1 MRFIN
6 QVRAGSALS
15 VLAAGVLLLVPAP
28 SYGEPAAAQWTIS
41 AVSAPTNFSPTAAP
55 GEDSYR
61 LLITNTGSAAAGCT
75 QAHREAELEAHAQ
88 PVLCAAGSPV
98 ASPITITDILPL
110 GVSLDP
116 KGASG
121 ENTLIGGETYGTS
134 RDAHET
140 GSGSFSCVLATCT
153 YGAVVIPDQTLEVTL
168 PVDVSAG
175 AEGLSPLAST
185 VRVSGGGAPSVSLST
200 STVVSATQK
209 ASFGISPGGA
219 SSALSTVQAGAHPD
233 LTSSYS
239 FNTVNAGGSL
249 AAYEKD
255 LTYRLPPGFA
265 ADFAGTP
272 ACSDAQFIL
281 EECPVDTQVGFTTVY
296 ADVNSSS
303 TVGVYGHFLQPVYN
317 IVPETGTLATI
328 GFSVGDNFFIQGQIT
343 LRPGDYGADVTFHN
357 INDKTVTIIGGSLT
371 VWGVPA
377 DPVHDPLRLAALNH
391 EYGILEHAIEE
402 FGAGDEGVAPTPYFT
417 NPTSCTG
424 PLSSEFQID
433 SWEEPGRYAA
443 AQTPDGS
450 MFGCDSLPF
459 EPQIETQ
466 PSASSAE
473 TSTGLNVNLESQQH
487 YENAYGVVSSHYDD
501 VKVVLPEGMTLN
513 PSAGAGLQACTEA
526 EFAYEGETLNPE
538 PGKGCPREAKLGTI
552 HARSPAISEEV
563 EGSLY
568 LAKPYEN
575 KFGSLVAVYVVARI
589 PNRGV
594 IVTVAGR
601 VELNP
606 ETGQIT
612 TVFEENPQLPI
623 EDLVFAFHQGATSP
637 LVTPPTCGIYTAQAV
652 LNPWSE
658 PLREYPL
665 TSQFEITSGV
675 NSGPCPSG
683 GTPPFAPKV
692 VSGTQDNDA
701 GAYSPFYLR
710 ILREDGEQELTRF
723 STVFPPGITGKLAG
737 IPLCPQA
744 DIEAA
749 RHVTGQEELEHPSCP
764 AASEIGH
771 TIVSAG
777 VGTVLAQAPGKVYL
791 AGAYHGAG
799 LSVVSITAA
808 KVGPFDLGTVVIQFT
823 LRINQTTAQVE
834 VDGETSDPIPHII
847 DGIVVHVRE
856 IRAYINREQFIIN
869 PTNCN
874 PLGVSDTITGAGA
887 NYAIPADQVPVTVSS
902 PFQAADCSSLAF
914 KPVFKAQ
921 TSAHTSRIDGASLH
935 VTLNLP
941 EEAGPGKE
949 ANVARVKVSL
959 PKQLPSPLKTLQ
971 KACTEKIF
979 GENPGNCPVSSKVGE
994 VKVLTPILANPL
1006 TGPAYFVSHG
1016 GAKYP
1021 ELIMVLSGENGIQVD
1036 VHGETFIS
1044 KQGITSA
1051 TFSTVPDVPFS
1062 QFELTF
1068 PEREYP
1074 ALTANGNLCKG
1085 SLIMPTEMVGQ
1096 NGLAIK
1102 QNTKISVTGCP
1113 KTKHARHKKKRA
1125 KRAKKRKR

>member
-1 MRFIN
+1 MRIVN
-6 QVRAGSALS
+6 PVRAAGALGM
-15 VLAAGVLLLVPAP
+15 VAAGALLLAASP
-28 SYGEPAAAQWTIS
+28 SYAAESRAPQWTIS
-41 AVSAPTNFSPTAAP
+41 SVSVPTNFNPAAKP
-55 GEDSYR
+55 GEDRYKV
-61 LLITNTGSAAAGCT
+61 LVTNSGSASSAG
-75 QAHREAELEAHAQ
+75 
-88 PVLCAAGSPV
+88 PV
-98 ASPITITDILPL
+98 TITDVLPTGL
-110 GVSLDP
+110 TLDP
-116 KGASG
+116 EGASG
-121 ENTLIGGETYGTS
+121 VNTIADGFVTLDGHELPGE
-134 RDAHET
+134 H
-140 GSGSFSCVLATCT
+140 FSCVLSTCT
-153 YGAVVIPDQTLEVTL
+153 YTGVVIPDQTLEL
-168 PVDVSAG
+168 EFPVDISAEALGVS
-175 AEGLSPLAST
+175 PVT
-185 VRVSGGGAPSVSLST
+185 NVVRVSGGGGSSASLSEPTTISEHPAAFEMPPGAATT
-200 STVVSATQK
+200 SL
-209 ASFGISPGGA
+209 
-219 SSALSTVQAGAHPD
+219 SSVQAGGHPD
-233 LTSSYS
+233 ITNTFGFSSV
-239 FNTVNAGGSL
+239 NTADSL
-249 AAYEKD
+249 AGEPKT

-265 ADFAGTP
+265 SDFAGTP
-272 ACSDAQFIL
+272 ACTNAEFVS
-281 EECPVDTQVGFTTVY
+281 EECPVDSQVGVTTVETQTFEK
-296 ADVNSSS
+296 SS
-303 TVGVYGHFLQPVYN
+303 TGSYHTYLAAVYN
-317 IVPETGTLATI
+317 LVPETGVLATI
-328 GFSVGDNFFIQGQIT
+328 GFDVIGNFFIEGQIT
-343 LRPGDYGADVTFHN
+343 LRPSDYGANVTFHN
-357 INDKTVTIIGGSLT
+357 IDDALVSIVGGSLT

-377 DPVHDPLRLAALNH
+377 DPVHDPLRWHNGFDKSGLLLLG
-391 EYGILEHAIEE
+391 Y
-402 FGAGDEGVAPTPYFT
+402 FGVSDEGAAVTPYFT
-417 NPTSCTG
+417 NPTTCGG
-424 PLSSEFQID
+424 PLHSEFQVD
-433 SWEEPGRYAA
+433 SWEEPARTAT
-443 AQTPDGS
+443 AQTTPYGPLG
-450 MFGCDSLPF
+450 GCDSLAF

-473 TSTGLNVNLESQQH
+473 TPTGLNVNLETPQH
-487 YENAYGVVSSHYDD
+487 YENAYGAVSSPYDD

-526 EFAYEGETLNPE
+526 ELAYEGETLEPE
-538 PGKGCPREAKLGTI
+538 AGKGCPRESKLGTI
-552 HARSPAISEEV
+552 HSRSPAISEEV
-563 EGSLY
+563 VGSLY

-575 KFGSLVAVYVVARI
+575 KFDSLVAVYVVARI

-594 IVTVAGR
+594 IVTAAGR

-612 TVFEENPQLPI
+612 TVFEESPQLPI
-623 EDLVFAFHQGATSP
+623 SDLVFTFHQGATSP
-637 LVTPPTCGIYTAQAV
+637 LVTPPTCGLFTAQAA
-652 LNPWSE
+652 LNPWSV
-658 PLREYPL
+658 PLQEHLL

-675 NSGPCPSG
+675 NSGACPSG
-683 GTPPFAPKV
+683 GVPPFAPKV
-692 VSGTQDNDA
+692 VSGTDDNDA

-710 ILREDGEQELTRF
+710 IIREDGEQELTRF

-744 DIEAA
+744 DVEAA
-749 RHVTGQEELEHPSCP
+749 RHVTGAEELEHPSCP

-777 VGTVLAQAPGKVYL
+777 VGTVLAQTPGRVYL

-856 IRAYINREQFIIN
+856 IRAYIDREKFMIN
-869 PTNCN
+869 PTNCD

-902 PFQAADCSSLAF
+902 PFQTADCSSLGF
-914 KPVFKAQ
+914 KPVFKAS
-921 TSAHTSRIDGASLH
+921 TSAYTSRIDGASLH
-935 VTLNLP
+935 VTLALP
-941 EEAGPGKE
+941 EEGGPGKE

-971 KACTEKIF
+971 KACTEKVF
-979 GENPGNCPVSSKVGE
+979 AENPSNCPVSSQVGT
-994 VKVLTPILANPL
+994 VKVNTPILANPL

-1062 QFELTF
+1062 LFELTF

-1096 NGLAIK
+1096 NGMVLD
-1102 QNTKISVTGCP
+1102 QSTKISVTGCP
-1113 KTKHARHKKKRA
+1113 KVKKASR
-1125 KRAKKRKR
+1125 KKRKRGKKKGGKHGAHGKQKR

>member
-1 MRFIN
+1 MRILN
-6 QVRAGSALS
+6 LVRVNPVRAAGALS
-15 VLAAGVLLLVPAP
+15 VIATGALLLAP
-28 SYGEPAAAQWTIS
+28 SPACAVEPSVAQWTIS
-41 AVSAPTNFSPTAAP
+41 SVSVPTNFNPAAKP
-55 GEDSYR
+55 GEDRYKV
-61 LLITNTGSAAAGCT
+61 LVTNSGGASSEGPVTIAD
-75 QAHREAELEAHAQ
+75 ELPEG
-88 PVLCAAGSPV
+88 L
-98 ASPITITDILPL
+98 
-110 GVSLDP
+110 SLDP

-121 ENTLIGGETYGTS
+121 VNTLADLQPDLDQNEKPGE
-134 RDAHET
+134 H
-140 GSGSFSCVLATCT
+140 FSCVLSTCT
-153 YGAVVIPDQTLEVTL
+153 YTGVVIPDQTLEL
-168 PVDVSAG
+168 SFPVDVSSVAQ
-175 AEGLSPLAST
+175 ALSPLT
-185 VRVSGGGAPSVSLST
+185 NVVRVSGGGASSASLSEPT
-200 STVVSATQK
+200 TISEDPAG
-209 ASFGISPGGA
+209 FGIPPGAATTGL
-219 SSALSTVQAGAHPD
+219 SSVQAGGHPD
-233 LTSSYS
+233 ITNTFGFSSV
-239 FNTVNAGGSL
+239 TAADSL
-249 AAYEKD
+249 AGEPKD

-272 ACSDAQFIL
+272 ACSNDQFIAQ
-281 EECPVDTQVGFTTVY
+281 ECPVSSQVGVTAVDLQAF
-296 ADVNSSS
+296 S
-303 TVGVYGHFLQPVYN
+303 TNGGSYTSVIEPVYN
-317 IVPETGTLATI
+317 LAPEAGTLATI
-328 GFSVGDNFFIQGQIT
+328 AFNVSGNFFIEGQIT
-343 LRPGDYGADVTFHN
+343 LRPGDYGANVTFHN
-357 INDKTVTIIGGSLT
+357 IDDALVSIVGGSLT

-377 DPVHDPLRLAALNH
+377 DPIHDPLR
-391 EYGILEHAIEE
+391 YD
-402 FGAGDEGVAPTPYFT
+402 FGDKVLQHYEPGFFGVSDKGVAPTPYFT
-417 NPTSCTG
+417 SPTTCGG
-424 PLSSEFQID
+424 PLRSEFQVD
-433 SWEEPGRYAA
+433 SWEEPARIAT
-443 AQTPDGS
+443 AQTTPYGPLT
-450 MFGCDSLPF
+450 GCDSLAF

-473 TSTGLNVNLESQQH
+473 TPTGLNVNLESPQH
-487 YENAYGVVSSHYDD
+487 YENAYSPVASHYDD

-526 EFAYEGETLNPE
+526 EFAYEAETLELE
-538 PGKGCPREAKLGTI
+538 PGRGCPRESKLGTI

-575 KFGSLVAVYVVARI
+575 KFDSLVAVYVVARI

-594 IVTVAGR
+594 IVTAAGR
-601 VELNP
+601 VELNK

-623 EDLVFAFHQGATSP
+623 SDLVFTFHQGATSP
-637 LVTPPTCGIYTAQAV
+637 LVTPPTCGLFTSQAA
-652 LNPWSE
+652 LNPWSV
-658 PLREYPL
+658 PLREYQL

-692 VSGTQDNDA
+692 VSGTDDNDA

-710 ILREDGEQELTRF
+710 IIREDGEQELTRF

-744 DIEAA
+744 DIEAS
-749 RHVTGQEELEHPSCP
+749 RHVTGAEELEHPSCP

-777 VGTVLAQAPGKVYL
+777 VGTVLAQATGKVYL

-869 PTNCN
+869 PTSCD

-887 NYAIPADQVPVTVSS
+887 DYAIPADQVPVTVSS
-902 PFQAADCSSLAF
+902 PFQTADCSSLAF
-914 KPVFKAQ
+914 KPVFKAA

-935 VTLNLP
+935 VTLALP

-971 KACTEKIF
+971 KACTEKVF
-979 GENPGNCPVSSKVGE
+979 GENPSNCPVSSQVGS
-994 VKVLTPILANPL
+994 VKVTTPILANPL

-1036 VHGETFIS
+1036 VHGETYIS

-1062 QFELTF
+1062 LFELTF

-1096 NGLAIK
+1096 NGMVLD
-1102 QNTKISVTGCP
+1102 QSTKISVSGCP
-1113 KTKHARHKKKRA
+1113 KVKKTEHKKKHSKKKGGKHTA
-1125 KRAKKRKR
+1125 HGKKKR

>member
-1 MRFIN
+1 MRILN
-6 QVRAGSALS
+6 PVRGAG
-15 VLAAGVLLLVPAP
+15 VLGAIAAGVLLLAP
-28 SYGEPAAAQWTIS
+28 SPAYAAESPAAQWTIS
-41 AVSAPTNFSPTAAP
+41 SVSVPTNFNPAARP
-55 GEDSYR
+55 GEDHYKV
-61 LLITNTGSAAAGCT
+61 LVTNSGSASSEG
-75 QAHREAELEAHAQ
+75 
-88 PVLCAAGSPV
+88 PV
-98 ASPITITDILPL
+98 TITDELPEGL
-110 GVSLDP
+110 TLDP
-116 KGASG
+116 QGASG
-121 ENTLIGGETYGTS
+121 VNWLAEQPFGCALST
-134 RDAHET
+134 
-140 GSGSFSCVLATCT
+140 CVYT
-153 YGAVVIPDQTLEVTL
+153 AVMVPDQTLEL
-168 PVDVSAG
+168 SFPVDISAE
-175 AEGLSPLAST
+175 AKRLSPLT
-185 VRVSGGGAPSVSLST
+185 NVVRVSGGGANSASLSVPT
-200 STVVSATQK
+200 TISEQPAG
-209 ASFGISPGGA
+209 FGIPPGA
-219 SSALSTVQAGAHPD
+219 ATTALSSVQAGGHPD
-233 LTSSYS
+233 ITNTFGFSS
-239 FNTVNAGGSL
+239 VNVVGSL
-249 AAYEKD
+249 AGQPKD
-255 LTYRLPPGFA
+255 LRYSLPPGFSS
-265 ADFAGTP
+265 DFAGTP
-272 ACSDAQFIL
+272 TCTNAQFI
-281 EECPVDTQVGFTTVY
+281 EQECPIGSQVGVTTVDTQSFET
-296 ADVNSSS
+296 SSKGLYKS
-303 TVGVYGHFLQPVYN
+303 FIVPVYN
-317 IVPETGTLATI
+317 LAPEAGTLATI
-328 GFSVGDNFFIQGQIT
+328 AFNIAGNAFVEGQIT
-343 LRPGDYGADVTFHN
+343 LRPGDYGANVTFHN
-357 INDKTVTIIGGSLT
+357 IPGGIVSIVGGSLT

-377 DPVHDPLRLAALNH
+377 DPVHDPLRWHVGGAETKGLG
-391 EYGILEHAIEE
+391 Y
-402 FGAGDEGVAPTPYFT
+402 FGVPDEGVAPTPYFT
-417 NPTSCTG
+417 NPTMCGG
-424 PLSSEFQID
+424 PLSSEFQVD
-433 SWEEPGRYAA
+433 SWEEPGRTAT
-443 AQTPDGS
+443 AQTADGS
-450 MFGCDSLPF
+450 MFGCDSLAF

-473 TSTGLNVNLESQQH
+473 TPTGLNVNLESPQH
-487 YENAYGVVSSHYDD
+487 YENAYGDVSSHYKN
-501 VKVVLPEGMTLN
+501 VKVILPEGMTLN
-513 PSAGAGLQACTEA
+513 PSAGAGLAACTEA

-538 PGKGCPREAKLGTI
+538 PGKGCPRESKLGTI
-552 HARSPAISEEV
+552 HAHSPAISEEV
-563 EGSLY
+563 AGSLY

-575 KFGSLVAVYVVARI
+575 KFDSLVAVYVVARI
-589 PNRGV
+589 PARGV
-594 IVTVAGR
+594 IVTAAGR
-601 VELNP
+601 VKLNP

-612 TVFEENPQLPI
+612 TVFEESPQLPI
-623 EDLVFAFHQGATSP
+623 SDLVFTFHQGATSP
-637 LVTPPTCGIYTAQAV
+637 LVTPPTCGLFTAQAA
-652 LNPWSE
+652 LNPWSV
-658 PLREYPL
+658 PLQEHLL

-692 VSGTQDNDA
+692 VSGSQDNDA

-710 ILREDGEQELTRF
+710 ILREDGEQEITRF

-856 IRAYINREQFIIN
+856 IRAYIAREKFIIN
-869 PTNCN
+869 PTNCD
-874 PLGVSDTITGAGA
+874 PLSISDTITGAGA
-887 NYAIPADQVPVTVSS
+887 DYAIPADQVPVTVSS
-902 PFQAADCSSLAF
+902 PFQAADCSSLGF
-914 KPVFKAQ
+914 KPVFKAS

-935 VTLNLP
+935 VTLALP
-941 EEAGPGKE
+941 EEQGPGKE

-971 KACTEKIF
+971 KACTEKVF
-979 GENPGNCPVSSKVGE
+979 GENPSNCPVSSRVGE
-994 VKVLTPILANPL
+994 VKVSTPILANPL

-1062 QFELTF
+1062 EFELTF

-1096 NGLAIK
+1096 NGLVLH
-1102 QNTKISVTGCP
+1102 QSTKISVTGCP
-1113 KTKHARHKKKRA
+1113 KAKKTSHKKKRRG
-1125 KRAKKRKR
+1125 KHRAHGKKKR

>member
-1 MRFIN
+1 MRIVEL
-6 QVRAGSALS
+6 VRGVGVRCAAATAGALC
-15 VLAAGVLLLVPAP
+15 VAGVLLLPVAAFAESP
-28 SYGEPAAAQWTIS
+28 AAQWTIS
-41 AVSAPTNFSPTAAP
+41 SVSVPTNLSPAATP
-55 GEDSYR
+55 GEDYYKV
-61 LLITNTGSAAAGCT
+61 LVTNSGGASSQG
-75 QAHREAELEAHAQ
+75 
-88 PVLCAAGSPV
+88 PV
-98 ASPITITDILPL
+98 TISDVLPQGL
-110 GVSLDP
+110 ALDA

-121 ENTLIGGETYGTS
+121 VNTLAGATGENGI
-134 RDAHET
+134 DQQEKPGEH
-140 GSGSFSCVLATCT
+140 FSCALSTCVYT
-153 YGAVVIPDQTLEVTL
+153 GVVIPDQTLELTF
-168 PVDVSAG
+168 PVDLSAE
-175 AEGLSPLAST
+175 AAGLPPLT
-185 VRVSGGGAPSVSLST
+185 NVVRVSGGGADSASLSEPT
-200 STVVSATQK
+200 TVSEDPAGFEIPSGAATT
-209 ASFGISPGGA
+209 G
-219 SSALSTVQAGAHPD
+219 LSTAQAGAHPD
-233 LTSSYS
+233 ITNTFGFSSA
-239 FNTVNAGGSL
+239 NAGGSL
-249 AAYEKD
+249 AGEPKN
-255 LTYRLPPGFA
+255 LTYSLPPGFA

-272 ACSDAQFIL
+272 TCSDDQFITGK
-281 EECPVDTQVGFTTVY
+281 CPLDSQVGITTIDTQTFEK
-296 ADVNSSS
+296 SSLGAYKS
-303 TVGVYGHFLQPVYN
+303 FIAPVYN
-317 IVPETGTLATI
+317 IAPEAGTLATI
-328 GFSVGDNFFIQGQIT
+328 GFDIAQDFFLEGQIT
-343 LRPGDYGADVTFHN
+343 LRPSDYGANVTFHN
-357 INDKTVTIIGGSLT
+357 IDDAIVSIVGGSLT

-377 DPVHDPLRLAALNH
+377 APIHDALRWH
-391 EYGILEHAIEE
+391 PGPPGLEVLGG
-402 FGAGDEGVAPTPYFT
+402 FGTPDEGVAATPYFT
-417 NPTSCTG
+417 NPTTCG
-424 PLSSEFQID
+424 GVLHSEFQVD
-433 SWEEPGRYAA
+433 SWEEPGRIAA
-443 AQTPDGS
+443 VQTTPYGPLG
-450 MFGCDSLPF
+450 GCDTLAF
-459 EPQIETQ
+459 EPLIETQ

-473 TSTGLNVNLESQQH
+473 TPTGLNVNLETPQH
-487 YENAYGVVSSHYDD
+487 YENAYGDVSSHYDK

-526 EFAYEGETLNPE
+526 EFAYEGETLEPE
-538 PGKGCPREAKLGTI
+538 PGKGCPRESKLGTI
-552 HARSPAISEEV
+552 HARSPAIAEEV
-563 EGSLY
+563 TGALY

-594 IVTVAGR
+594 IVTAAGR

-606 ETGQIT
+606 VTGQIT
-612 TVFEENPQLPI
+612 TVFEESPQLPI
-623 EDLVFAFHQGATSP
+623 SDLVFTFHQGATSP
-637 LVTPPTCGIYTAQAV
+637 LVTPPTCGTYTSQAA
-652 LNPWSE
+652 LNPWSV
-658 PLREYPL
+658 PLREYSL
-665 TSQFEITSGV
+665 TSRFEITSGV
-675 NSGPCPSG
+675 DSGACPSG
-683 GTPPFAPKV
+683 GTPPFEPKV
-692 VSGTQDNDA
+692 VSGTDDNDA
-701 GAYSPFYLR
+701 GSYSPFYLR
-710 ILREDGEQELTRF
+710 IIREDGEQELTRF

-744 DIEAA
+744 DIEAS

-777 VGTVLAQAPGKVYL
+777 VGTVLAQATGKVYL

-856 IRAYINREQFIIN
+856 IRAYIDREQFIIN
-869 PTNCN
+869 PTNCD
-874 PLGVSDTITGAGA
+874 PLGVTDTITGAGA

-902 PFQAADCSSLAF
+902 PFQTADCSSLGF
-914 KPVFKAQ
+914 KPVFKAS

-935 VTLNLP
+935 VTLALP
-941 EEAGPGKE
+941 EEEGPGKE

-971 KACTEKIF
+971 KACTEKVF

-1096 NGLAIK
+1096 NGLVLD
-1102 QNTKISVTGCP
+1102 QSTKISVTGCP
-1113 KTKHARHKKKRA
+1113 KVKKATHKKKKKGGHRHGKRRRA
-1125 KRAKKRKR
+1125 TKKRG

>member
-1 MRFIN
+1 MRIVN
-6 QVRAGSALS
+6 PVRVAGALGM
-15 VLAAGVLLLVPAP
+15 VAAGALLLAASPSFAAESRVP
-28 SYGEPAAAQWTIS
+28 QWT
-41 AVSAPTNFSPTAAP
+41 VSSVSVPTNFNPAARP
-55 GEDSYR
+55 GEDRYKV
-61 LLITNTGSAAAGCT
+61 LVTNSGSASSAG
-75 QAHREAELEAHAQ
+75 
-88 PVLCAAGSPV
+88 PV
-98 ASPITITDILPL
+98 TITDELPD
-110 GVSLDP
+110 GVTLDP
-116 KGASG
+116 AGASG
-121 ENTLIGGETYGTS
+121 VNTLAGGFDTI
-134 RDAHET
+134 D
-140 GSGSFSCVLATCT
+140 GSEKPGEHFSCVLATCT
-153 YGAVVIPDQTLEVTL
+153 YTGVVIPDQTLEL
-168 PVDVSAG
+168 EFPVDISPE
-175 AEGLSPLAST
+175 AEGLSLLT
-185 VRVSGGGAPSVSLST
+185 NVVRVSGGGASSASLSEPTTISEDPAAFEMPPGAATT
-200 STVVSATQK
+200 SL
-209 ASFGISPGGA
+209 
-219 SSALSTVQAGAHPD
+219 SSVQAGGHPD
-233 LTSSYS
+233 ITNTFGFSS
-239 FNTVNAGGSL
+239 VNAADSL
-249 AAYEKD
+249 AGEPKT

-265 ADFAGTP
+265 SDFAGTP
-272 ACSDAQFIL
+272 ACTNAEFVG
-281 EECPVDTQVGFTTVY
+281 EECPVDSQVGVTTVETQTFET
-296 ADVNSSS
+296 SSS
-303 TVGVYGHFLQPVYN
+303 GSYKSFISPVYN
-317 IVPETGTLATI
+317 LVPETGVLATI
-328 GFSVGDNFFIQGQIT
+328 GFEAAGNFFIEGQIT
-343 LRPGDYGADVTFHN
+343 LRPSDYGANVTFHN
-357 INDKTVTIIGGSLT
+357 IDDALVSIVGGSLT

-377 DPVHDPLRLAALNH
+377 DPDHDPLRWHNG
-391 EYGILEHAIEE
+391 YDKSGIGELGH
-402 FGAGDEGVAPTPYFT
+402 FGVSDEGTAVTPYFT
-417 NPTSCTG
+417 NPTTCGG
-424 PLSSEFQID
+424 PLRSEFQVD
-433 SWEEPGRYAA
+433 SWEEPARIATV
-443 AQTPDGS
+443 QTTPYGPLG
-450 MFGCDSLPF
+450 GCDSLAF

-473 TSTGLNVNLESQQH
+473 TPTGLNVNLETPQH
-487 YENAYGVVSSHYDD
+487 YENAYGDTSSSYDD

-526 EFAYEGETLNPE
+526 EFAYEGETLEPE
-538 PGKGCPREAKLGTI
+538 AGRGCPRESKLGTI
-552 HARSPAISEEV
+552 HSRSPAISEEV
-563 EGSLY
+563 SGSLY

-575 KFGSLVAVYVVARI
+575 KFDSLVAVYVVARI

-594 IVTVAGR
+594 IVTAAGR

-612 TVFEENPQLPI
+612 TVFEESPQLPI
-623 EDLVFAFHQGATSP
+623 SDLVFTFHQGATSP
-637 LVTPPTCGIYTAQAV
+637 LVTPPTCGLYTAQAV
-652 LNPWSE
+652 LNPWSV
-658 PLREYPL
+658 PLQEHL
-665 TSQFEITSGV
+665 LASQFEITSGV

-710 ILREDGEQELTRF
+710 IIREDGEQELTRF

-744 DIEAA
+744 DVEAA
-749 RHVTGQEELEHPSCP
+749 RRVMGAEELEHPSCP

-856 IRAYINREQFIIN
+856 IRAYIDREKFMIN
-869 PTNCN
+869 PTNCD
-874 PLGVSDTITGAGA
+874 PLGVTDTITGAGA

-902 PFQAADCSSLAF
+902 PFQTADCSSLGF
-914 KPVFKAQ
+914 KPMFKAS

-935 VTLNLP
+935 VTLALP
-941 EEAGPGKE
+941 EEGGPGKE

-971 KACTEKIF
+971 KACTEKVF
-979 GENPGNCPVSSKVGE
+979 GEDPSNCPVSSKVGE

-1062 QFELTF
+1062 LFELTF

-1085 SLIMPTEMVGQ
+1085 SLVMPTEMVGQ
-1096 NGLAIK
+1096 NGMVLD
-1102 QNTKISVTGCP
+1102 QSTKISVTGCP
-1113 KTKHARHKKKRA
+1113 KAKKANHKKKHA
-1125 KRAKKRKR
+1125 KKTKKRKKHKGKKG

>member
-1 MRFIN
+1 MRVIDL
-6 QVRAGSALS
+6 VRGAS
-15 VLAAGVLLLVPAP
+15 VLSAAAAVLLLAPAP
-28 SYGEPAAAQWTIS
+28 VYAVESAAPKWTIS
-41 AVSAPTNFSPTAAP
+41 SVSVPTNFDPAAKP
-55 GEDSYR
+55 GEDRYR
-61 LLITNTGSAAAGCT
+61 VLVTNSGGASSEG
-75 QAHREAELEAHAQ
+75 
-88 PVLCAAGSPV
+88 PV
-98 ASPITITDILPL
+98 TITDELPADL
-110 GVSLDP
+110 TLDLRGAFGV
-116 KGASG
+116 
-121 ENTLIGGETYGTS
+121 NTLAGQPTLDEHELPG
-134 RDAHET
+134 AH
-140 GSGSFSCVLATCT
+140 FSCVLSTCT
-153 YGAVVIPDQTLEVTL
+153 YTGVVIPDQTLEVTF
-168 PVDVSAG
+168 PVDIAAE
-175 AEGLSPLAST
+175 AEGVSPLRNV
-185 VRVSGGGAPSVSLST
+185 VRVSGGGAGSASLVEPTTVSEDPAGFEIPPG
-200 STVVSATQK
+200 ATTT
-209 ASFGISPGGA
+209 
-219 SSALSTVQAGAHPD
+219 ALSSVQAGGHPD
-233 LTSSYS
+233 ITNTYGFS
-239 FNTVNAGGSL
+239 TVNAASSL
-249 AAYEKD
+249 AGEPKE

-272 ACSDAQFIL
+272 ACSNEQFIKG
-281 EECPVDTQVGFTTVY
+281 ECPIDSQVGVTTVNT
-296 ADVNSSS
+296 VIFESSS
-303 TVGVYGHFLQPVYN
+303 VGNYHSYIEPVYN
-317 IVPETGTLATI
+317 LSPEAGTLGTI
-328 GFSVGDNFFIQGQIT
+328 AFNVIGNAFIQGQIT
-343 LRPGDYGADVTFHN
+343 LRPDDYGANVTFHN
-357 INDKTVTIIGGSLT
+357 INGATVSILGGSLT
-371 VWGVPA
+371 VWGVPS
-377 DPVHDPLRLAALNH
+377 DPVHDPLRWRPGGPEARFLGRFDVSA
-391 EYGILEHAIEE
+391 
-402 FGAGDEGVAPTPYFT
+402 EGVAPTPYFT
-417 NPTSCTG
+417 NPTTCSG
-424 PLSSEFQID
+424 EVLRSEYRVD
-433 SWEEPGRYAA
+433 SWEEPARIAT
-443 AQTPDGS
+443 AQTTDGS
-450 MFGCDSLPF
+450 MFGCDGLAF

-473 TSTGLNVNLESQQH
+473 TPTGLNVNLETPQH
-487 YENAYGVVSSHYDD
+487 YENAYGDVSSHYDD
-501 VKVVLPEGMTLN
+501 VKVVLPAGMTLN

-526 EFAYEGETLNPE
+526 EFAYEGETLEPE
-538 PGKGCPREAKLGTI
+538 AGRGCPRESKLGTI

-575 KFGSLVAVYVVARI
+575 RFDSLVAVYVVARI

-594 IVTVAGR
+594 IVTAAGR

-606 ETGQIT
+606 VTGQIT

-623 EDLVFAFHQGATSP
+623 SDLVFTFHQGATSP
-637 LVTPPTCGIYTAQAV
+637 LVTPPTCGLYAAQAV
-652 LNPWSE
+652 LSPWSV
-658 PLREYPL
+658 PLREYAL
-665 TSQFEITSGV
+665 TSQFEIASGV
-675 NSGPCPSG
+675 DSGPCPLG
-683 GTPPFAPKV
+683 GMPPFAPKV
-692 VSGTQDNDA
+692 VSGSDDNDA

-737 IPLCPQA
+737 VPLCPQA
-744 DIEAA
+744 DIEAS

-777 VGTVLAQAPGKVYL
+777 VGTVLAQATGKVYL

-856 IRAYINREQFIIN
+856 IRAYIDREKFIIN
-869 PTNCN
+869 PTNCDS
-874 PLGVSDTITGAGA
+874 LGVSDTITGAGA
-887 NYAIPADQVPVTVSS
+887 DYAIPADQVPVTVSS
-902 PFQAADCSSLAF
+902 PFQTADCSSLEF
-914 KPVFKAQ
+914 KPVFKAE

-935 VTLNLP
+935 VTLALP
-941 EEAGPGKE
+941 EEGGPGKG

-971 KACTEKIF
+971 KACTEKVF
-979 GENPGNCPVSSKVGE
+979 GENPSDCPVSSRVGE
-994 VKVLTPILANPL
+994 VKVSTPILGNPL

-1062 QFELTF
+1062 LFELTF

-1085 SLIMPTEMVGQ
+1085 SLVMPTEMVGQ
-1096 NGLAIK
+1096 NGMVLD
-1102 QNTKISVTGCP
+1102 QSTKISVTGCP
-1113 KTKHARHKKKRA
+1113 KAKKTGHKKKHG
-1125 KRAKKRKR
+1125 KKTKKRKKSKGRKG

>member
-1 MRFIN
+1 MGGEALMRIIN
-6 QVRAGSALS
+6 PVRGGS
-15 VLAAGVLLLVPAP
+15 VLGVVAAGVLLLAP
-28 SYGEPAAAQWTIS
+28 SPALAEAPVAQWTIS
-41 AVSAPTNFSPTAAP
+41 SVSVPTNFNPAASP
-55 GEDSYR
+55 GVDRYKV
-61 LLITNTGSAAAGCT
+61 LVTNSGGASSTG
-75 QAHREAELEAHAQ
+75 
-88 PVLCAAGSPV
+88 
-98 ASPITITDILPL
+98 PITITDELPESL
-110 GVSLDP
+110 SLDQT
-116 KGASG
+116 GAFG
-121 ENTLIGGETYGTS
+121 VNTLADQPTLDLHERLGE
-134 RDAHET
+134 H
-140 GSGSFSCVLATCT
+140 FSCALSTCT
-153 YGAVVIPDQTLEVTL
+153 YTGVVIPDQTLEVSF
-168 PVDVSAG
+168 PVDIGSEAL
-175 AEGLSPLAST
+175 GLSPLTNT
-185 VRVSGGGAPSVSLST
+185 VRVSGGGASSASLSEPT
-200 STVVSATQK
+200 TISEDPAG
-209 ASFGISPGGA
+209 FGIPPGAATTGL
-219 SSALSTVQAGAHPD
+219 SSVHAGGHPD
-233 LTSSYS
+233 ITNTYGFSSI
-239 FNTVNAGGSL
+239 NAVGALVG
-249 AAYEKD
+249 EPKT
-255 LTYRLPPGFA
+255 LTYSLPPGFA

-272 ACSDAQFIL
+272 VCSDAQFVTQ
-281 EECPVDTQVGFTTVY
+281 ECPIDSQVGVTTVDTQTFERSGHG
-296 ADVNSSS
+296 SSNA
-303 TVGVYGHFLQPVYN
+303 YIAPVYN
-317 IVPETGTLATI
+317 VAPEAGTLATI
-328 GFSVGDNFFIQGQIT
+328 AFDIGGNFFIEGQIT
-343 LRPGDYGADVTFHN
+343 LRPSDYGANVTFHN
-357 INDKTVTIIGGSLT
+357 IDDAIVSIVGGSLT
-371 VWGVPA
+371 IWGVPA
-377 DPVHDPLRLAALNH
+377 DPVHNPLRAVDTPT
-391 EYGILEHAIEE
+391 GPE
-402 FGAGDEGVAPTPYFT
+402 FGVADEGVAATPYFT
-417 NPTSCTG
+417 NPTTCGG
-424 PLSSEFQID
+424 PLHSEFQVD
-433 SWEEPGRYAA
+433 SWEEPGRIATV
-443 AQTPDGS
+443 QTTPYGPLG
-450 MFGCDSLPF
+450 GCDSLAF

-473 TSTGLNVNLESQQH
+473 TPTGLNVNLETPQH
-487 YENAYGVVSSHYDD
+487 YENAYGDVSSHYDD
-501 VKVVLPEGMTLN
+501 VKVVLPEGVTLN

-526 EFAYEGETLNPE
+526 EYAYEGETLEPE
-538 PGKGCPREAKLGTI
+538 PGRGCPRESKLGTI
-552 HARSPAISEEV
+552 HSRSPAISEEV
-563 EGSLY
+563 VGSLY

-594 IVTVAGR
+594 IVTAAGK
-601 VELNP
+601 VELNS

-612 TVFEENPQLPI
+612 TVFEESPQLPI
-623 EDLVFAFHQGATSP
+623 SDLVFTFHQGATSP
-637 LVTPPTCGIYTAQAV
+637 LVTPPTCGLFTAQAV
-652 LNPWSE
+652 LNPWSV

-675 NSGPCPSG
+675 DSGPCPSG

-710 ILREDGEQELTRF
+710 IIREDGEQELTRF

-737 IPLCPQA
+737 VPLCPQA
-744 DIEAA
+744 DIEAS

-856 IRAYINREQFIIN
+856 IRAYINREQFMIN
-869 PTNCN
+869 PTNCD
-874 PLGVSDTITGAGA
+874 PLGVTDTITGAGA
-887 NYAIPADQVPVTVSS
+887 NYAIPVDQIPVTVSS
-902 PFQAADCSSLAF
+902 PFQTADCSSLQF
-914 KPVFKAQ
+914 KPVFKAS

-935 VTLNLP
+935 VTLALP
-941 EEAGPGKE
+941 EEGGPGKE

-971 KACTEKIF
+971 KACTEKVF
-979 GENPGNCPVSSKVGE
+979 GENPGNCPVSSRVGE

-1062 QFELTF
+1062 LFELTF

-1085 SLIMPTEMVGQ
+1085 SLVMPTEMVGQ
-1096 NGLAIK
+1096 NGMVLD
-1102 QNTKISVTGCP
+1102 QSTKIAVTGCP
-1113 KTKHARHKKKRA
+1113 KAKKDTHKKK
-1125 KRAKKRKR
+1125 KKRKGAKRTARGKKKR

>member
-1 MRFIN
+1 MRIVN
-6 QVRAGSALS
+6 PVRVAGALGM
-15 VLAAGVLLLVPAP
+15 VAAGALLLAASPSFAAESPVP
-28 SYGEPAAAQWTIS
+28 QW
-41 AVSAPTNFSPTAAP
+41 AVSSVSVPTNFNPAAKP
-55 GEDSYR
+55 GEDRYKV
-61 LLITNTGSAAAGCT
+61 LVTNSGSASSAG
-75 QAHREAELEAHAQ
+75 
-88 PVLCAAGSPV
+88 PV
-98 ASPITITDILPL
+98 TITDELPD
-110 GVSLDP
+110 GVTLDP
-116 KGASG
+116 AGASG
-121 ENTLIGGETYGTS
+121 VNTLAGGFDTLDE
-134 RDAHET
+134 HEKP
-140 GSGSFSCVLATCT
+140 GEHFSCVLSTCT
-153 YGAVVIPDQTLEVTL
+153 YTGVVISDQTLEL
-168 PVDVSAG
+168 EFPVDVGSEALG
-175 AEGLSPLAST
+175 VSPLT
-185 VRVSGGGAPSVSLST
+185 NVVRVSGGGASSASLSESTTISEHPAAFEMPPGAATT
-200 STVVSATQK
+200 SL
-209 ASFGISPGGA
+209 
-219 SSALSTVQAGAHPD
+219 SSVQAGGHPD
-233 LTSSYS
+233 ITNTFGFSS
-239 FNTVNAGGSL
+239 VNAADSL
-249 AAYEKD
+249 AGEPKT

-265 ADFAGTP
+265 SDFAGTP
-272 ACSDAQFIL
+272 ACTNAEFVS
-281 EECPVDTQVGFTTVY
+281 EECPVDSQVGVTTVETQSFET
-296 ADVNSSS
+296 SSS
-303 TVGVYGHFLQPVYN
+303 GSYKSFISPVYN
-317 IVPETGTLATI
+317 LVPEAGVLATI
-328 GFSVGDNFFIQGQIT
+328 GFEAAGNFFIEGQIT
-343 LRPGDYGADVTFHN
+343 LRPSDYGANVTFHN
-357 INDKTVTIIGGSLT
+357 IDDALVSIVGGSLT

-377 DPVHDPLRLAALNH
+377 DPIHDPLRWAPHLGGLLI
-391 EYGILEHAIEE
+391 GR
-402 FGAGDEGVAPTPYFT
+402 FGTSDEGTAATPYFT
-417 NPTSCTG
+417 NPTTCGG
-424 PLSSEFQID
+424 PLHSEFQVD
-433 SWEEPGRYAA
+433 SWEEPARIATV
-443 AQTPDGS
+443 QTTPYGPLG
-450 MFGCDSLPF
+450 GCDSLAF

-473 TSTGLNVNLESQQH
+473 TPTGLNVNLETPQH
-487 YENAYGVVSSHYDD
+487 YENAYGDTSSSYDD

-526 EFAYEGETLNPE
+526 EFAYEGETLEPE
-538 PGKGCPREAKLGTI
+538 AGRGCPRESKLGTI
-552 HARSPAISEEV
+552 HSRSPAISEEV
-563 EGSLY
+563 SGSLY

-575 KFGSLVAVYVVARI
+575 KFDSLVAVYVVARI

-594 IVTVAGR
+594 IVTAAGR

-612 TVFEENPQLPI
+612 TVFEESPQLPI
-623 EDLVFAFHQGATSP
+623 SDLVFTFHQGATSP
-637 LVTPPTCGIYTAQAV
+637 LVTPPTCGLYTAQAA
-652 LNPWSE
+652 LNPWSV
-658 PLREYPL
+658 PLQEHLL

-692 VSGTQDNDA
+692 VSGTDDNDA

-710 ILREDGEQELTRF
+710 IIREDGEQELTRF

-737 IPLCPQA
+737 IPLCPQV
-744 DIEAA
+744 DIEAS
-749 RHVTGQEELEHPSCP
+749 RHVTGAEELEHPSCP

-856 IRAYINREQFIIN
+856 IRAYIDREKFMIN
-869 PTNCN
+869 PTNCD
-874 PLGVSDTITGAGA
+874 PLGVTDTITGAGA

-902 PFQAADCSSLAF
+902 PFQTADCSSLGF
-914 KPVFKAQ
+914 KPVFKAS

-935 VTLNLP
+935 VTLALP
-941 EEAGPGKE
+941 EEGSPGKE

-971 KACTEKIF
+971 KACTEKVF
-979 GENPGNCPVSSKVGE
+979 GENPSDCPVSSRVGE

-1062 QFELTF
+1062 LFELTF

-1085 SLIMPTEMVGQ
+1085 SLVMPTEMVGQ
-1096 NGLAIK
+1096 NGMVLD
-1102 QNTKISVTGCP
+1102 QSTKISVTGCP
-1113 KTKHARHKKKRA
+1113 KVKKAAHKKKKHSKKEGGGKHTA
-1125 KRAKKRKR
+1125 HGKKKR

>member
-1 MRFIN
+1 MRIIN
-6 QVRAGSALS
+6 QVRGAS
-15 VLAAGVLLLVPAP
+15 VLGAVAAGVLLLAPSPALAEAPAP
-28 SYGEPAAAQWTIS
+28 RWTIS
-41 AVSAPTNFSPTAAP
+41 SVSIPTNVNPAARP
-55 GEDSYR
+55 GEDGFR
-61 LLITNTGSAAAGCT
+61 VLVTNSGSASSEG
-75 QAHREAELEAHAQ
+75 
-88 PVLCAAGSPV
+88 PV
-98 ASPITITDILPL
+98 TITDELPVGL
-110 GVSLDP
+110 SLDP

-121 ENTLIGGETYGTS
+121 VNTLGEIS
-134 RDAHET
+134 SEPPAAN
-140 GSGSFSCVLATCT
+140 FSCTLATCVYT
-153 YGAVVIPDQTLEVTL
+153 GVVIPDQTLEL
-168 PVDVSAG
+168 MFPVDVSPEAQ
-175 AEGLSPLAST
+175 GLSPVT
-185 VRVSGGGAPSVSLST
+185 NVVRISGGGADAASLSEAT
-200 STVVSATQK
+200 TVSEDPAG
-209 ASFGISPGGA
+209 FGIPPGAATTG
-219 SSALSTVQAGAHPD
+219 LSTVQAGAHPD
-233 LTSSYS
+233 ITSTYGFSS
-239 FNTVNAGGSL
+239 VNAADAL
-249 AAYEKD
+249 AGQPKD

-265 ADFAGTP
+265 ADFAATP
-272 ACSDAQFIL
+272 VCTNAEFVSL
-281 EECPVDTQVGFTTVY
+281 ECPTDTQVGITT
-296 ADVNSSS
+296 ADTQTFESSS
-303 TVGVYGHFLQPVYN
+303 KGSYQNFIAPVYN
-317 IVPETGTLATI
+317 VVPEAGVLATI
-328 GFSVGDNFFIQGQIT
+328 GFEVAGNFFIEGQIT
-343 LRPGDYGADVTFHN
+343 LRPNDYGANVTFHN
-357 INDKTVTIIGGSLT
+357 IDDALVSIVGGSLT

-377 DPVHDPLRLAALNH
+377 DPVHDPLRYEHGQGFFAAL
-391 EYGILEHAIEE
+391 GT
-402 FGAGDEGVAPTPYFT
+402 FGHSDEGAATTPYFT
-417 NPTSCTG
+417 NPTTCG
-424 PLSSEFQID
+424 GGLLHSEFQVD
-433 SWEEPGRYAA
+433 SWEEPGRYVT
-443 AQTPDGS
+443 AQASDGS
-450 MFGCDSLPF
+450 MFGCDSLAF

-466 PSASSAE
+466 PSASTAE
-473 TSTGLNVNLESQQH
+473 TPTGLNVNLETPQH
-487 YENAYGVVSSHYDD
+487 YENAYGEVSSHYDD

-526 EFAYEGETLNPE
+526 EFAYEGETLEPE
-538 PGKGCPREAKLGTI
+538 PGRGCPRESKLGTI
-552 HARSPAISEEV
+552 HAQSPAISEKV
-563 EGSLY
+563 EGALY

-575 KFGSLVAVYVVARI
+575 KFDSLVAVYVVARI
-589 PNRGV
+589 PARGV
-594 IVTVAGR
+594 IVTAAGR
-601 VELNP
+601 VELNK

-612 TVFEENPQLPI
+612 TVFEESPQLPI
-623 EDLVFAFHQGATSP
+623 SDLVFTFHQGATSP
-637 LVTPPTCGIYTAQAV
+637 LVTPPTCGTFNAQAI
-652 LNPWSE
+652 LNPWSV
-658 PLREYPL
+658 PLQEYPL

-675 NSGPCPSG
+675 DSGPCPSG

-692 VSGTQDNDA
+692 VSGSQDNDA

-744 DIEAA
+744 DVEAS

-823 LRINQTTAQVE
+823 LRINPTTAQVE

-887 NYAIPADQVPVTVSS
+887 NYAIPGDQVPVTVSS
-902 PFQAADCSSLAF
+902 PFQTADCSSLAF
-914 KPVFKAQ
+914 KPVFKAS

-941 EEAGPGKE
+941 EEGGPGKE

-971 KACTEKIF
+971 KACTEKVF
-979 GENPGNCPVSSKVGE
+979 GEDPSNCPVSSKVGE

-1062 QFELTF
+1062 LFELTF

-1085 SLIMPTEMVGQ
+1085 SLVMPTEMVGQ
-1096 NGLAIK
+1096 NGMVLD
-1102 QNTKISVTGCP
+1102 QSTKISVSGCP
-1113 KTKHARHKKKRA
+1113 KAKNASHKKKRG
-1125 KRAKKRKR
+1125 KKKRGGKHTAHEKKKR

>member
-1 MRFIN
+1 MRIPDSM
-6 QVRAGSALS
+6 RAVSALG
-15 VLAAGVLLLVPAP
+15 VLAAGVLLLAP
-28 SYGEPAAAQWTIS
+28 SPAAAESPRPQWTIS
-41 AVSAPTNFSPTAAP
+41 SVSVPTNFNPAAKP
-55 GEDSYR
+55 GEDRYKV
-61 LLITNTGSAAAGCT
+61 LVTNSGDASSEGLVTVT
-75 QAHREAELEAHAQ
+75 DELPQ
-88 PVLCAAGSPV
+88 GL
-98 ASPITITDILPL
+98 T
-110 GVSLDP
+110 LDP
-116 KGASG
+116 QGASG
-121 ENTLIGGETYGTS
+121 VNPLAKVITLDENEEPG
-134 RDAHET
+134 DN
-140 GSGSFSCVLATCT
+140 FSCVLSTCSYT
-153 YGAVVIPDQTLEVTL
+153 GVVIPDQTLEL
-168 PVDVSAG
+168 DFPVDISSEAL
-175 AEGLSPLAST
+175 GLSPVT
-185 VRVSGGGAPSVSLST
+185 NVVRVSGGGAESVSLPEPTTISEHPAAFEIPPGA
-200 STVVSATQK
+200 ATT
-209 ASFGISPGGA
+209 G
-219 SSALSTVQAGAHPD
+219 LSTVQAGGHPD
-233 LTSSYS
+233 LTNTFGFSSA
-239 FNTVNAGGSL
+239 NAADSL
-249 AAYEKD
+249 VGEPKT

-272 ACSDAQFIL
+272 VCTNAEFVSED
-281 EECPVDTQVGFTTVY
+281 CPVGSQVGVTTVETQTFEK
-296 ADVNSSS
+296 SSKGAYHS
-303 TVGVYGHFLQPVYN
+303 FLAPVYN
-317 IVPETGTLATI
+317 LVPETGVLATI
-328 GFSVGDNFFIQGQIT
+328 GFDVVGNFFIEGQIT
-343 LRPGDYGADVTFHN
+343 LRPSDYGANVTFHN
-357 INDKTVTIIGGSLT
+357 IDDAILAIVSGSLT

-377 DPVHDPLRLAALNH
+377 DPVHDPVRAFKD
-391 EYGILEHAIEE
+391 E
-402 FGAGDEGVAPTPYFT
+402 FGFVKFGTSDEGVAATPYFT
-417 NPTSCTG
+417 NPSACAG
-424 PLSSEFQID
+424 PLHSEFQVD
-433 SWEEPGRYAA
+433 SWEEPGRFAT
-443 AQTPDGS
+443 AQTADGS
-450 MFGCDSLPF
+450 MFGCDSLAF

-473 TSTGLNVNLESQQH
+473 TPTGLNVNLETPQH
-487 YENAYGVVSSHYDD
+487 YENAYGDTSSSYDD

-526 EFAYEGETLNPE
+526 EYAYEAETLEPE
-538 PGKGCPREAKLGTI
+538 AGRGCPRESKLGTI
-552 HARSPAISEEV
+552 HSRSPAIAEEV
-563 EGSLY
+563 SGSLY

-575 KFGSLVAVYVVARI
+575 KFDSLVALYVVARI
-589 PNRGV
+589 PDRGV
-594 IVTVAGR
+594 IVTAAGR
-601 VELNP
+601 VELNK

-612 TVFEENPQLPI
+612 TIFEESPQLPI
-623 EDLVFAFHQGATSP
+623 SDLVFSFHQGATSP
-637 LVTPPTCGIYTAQAV
+637 LVTPPMCGTFTAGAV
-652 LNPWSE
+652 LNPWSV
-658 PLREYPL
+658 PLQENSL

-744 DIEAA
+744 DIEAS

-823 LRINQTTAQVE
+823 LKINQTTAQVE

-902 PFQAADCSSLAF
+902 PFQTADCSSLAF

-941 EEAGPGKE
+941 EEQGPGKE

-971 KACTEKIF
+971 KACTEKVF

-1096 NGLAIK
+1096 NGMVLD
-1102 QNTKISVTGCP
+1102 QSTKISVTGCAKAK
-1113 KTKHARHKKKRA
+1113 KTKAKKKAHKHKKRTGKA
-1125 KRAKKRKR
+1125 KRSKGSGRRK

>member
-1 MRFIN
+1 MRIIN
-6 QVRAGSALS
+6 PVRGAS
-15 VLAAGVLLLVPAP
+15 VVGVVAAGVLLVAAAPACAA
-28 SYGEPAAAQWTIS
+28 EPPVAQWTIGS
-41 AVSAPTNFSPTAAP
+41 VSVPTNLNPAARP
-55 GEDSYR
+55 GEDRYKV
-61 LLITNTGSAAAGCT
+61 LVTNSGGASSTG
-75 QAHREAELEAHAQ
+75 
-88 PVLCAAGSPV
+88 
-98 ASPITITDILPL
+98 PITITDELPESL
-110 GVSLDP
+110 SLDQT
-116 KGASG
+116 GASG
-121 ENTLIGGETYGTS
+121 VNTLADQPTLDEYERLGE
-134 RDAHET
+134 H
-140 GSGSFSCVLATCT
+140 FSCALSTCVYT
-153 YGAVVIPDQTLEVTL
+153 GVVVPDQTLEL
-168 PVDVSAG
+168 SFPVDISPEAL
-175 AEGLSPLAST
+175 GLSPLT
-185 VRVSGGGAPSVSLST
+185 NVVRVSGGGASSASLSEAT
-200 STVVSATQK
+200 TVSEQP
-209 ASFGISPGGA
+209 ASFGIPAGA
-219 SSALSTVQAGAHPD
+219 AATGLSSVQAGGHPD
-233 LTSSYS
+233 ITNTYGFSS
-239 FNTVNAGGSL
+239 VDVAGAL
-249 AAYEKD
+249 AGEPKD

-272 ACSDAQFIL
+272 VCSDAQFISQ
-281 EECPVDTQVGFTTVY
+281 ECPIDSQVGVTTVNTL
-296 ADVNSSS
+296 AFATSSRGLYN
-303 TVGVYGHFLQPVYN
+303 TYIAAVYN
-317 IVPETGTLATI
+317 VAPEAGTLATI
-328 GFSVGDNFFIQGQIT
+328 AFDVTGNFFIEGQIT
-343 LRPGDYGADVTFHN
+343 LRPSDYGADVAFHN
-357 INDKTVTIIGGSLT
+357 IDDGIVSIVGGSLT
-371 VWGVPA
+371 IWGVPG
-377 DPVHDPLRLAALNH
+377 DPIHDPLRWVPHPEGRAL
-391 EYGILEHAIEE
+391 GR
-402 FGAGDEGVAPTPYFT
+402 FGVSDEGAAVVPYFT
-417 NPTSCTG
+417 NPTTCGSV
-424 PLSSEFQID
+424 LRSEFQVD
-433 SWEEPGRYAA
+433 SWEEPGRTVT
-443 AQTPDGS
+443 AQTTPYGPLG
-450 MFGCDSLPF
+450 GCDSLPF
-459 EPQIETQ
+459 EPLVETQ

-473 TSTGLNVNLESQQH
+473 TPTGLNVNLETPQH
-487 YENAYGVVSSHYDD
+487 YENAYGDVSSHYDD

-526 EFAYEGETLNPE
+526 EFAYEGETLEPE
-538 PGKGCPREAKLGTI
+538 PGKGCPRESKLGTI
-552 HARSPAISEEV
+552 HSRSPAISEEV
-563 EGSLY
+563 VGSLY

-575 KFGSLVAVYVVARI
+575 KFDSLVAVYVVARI

-594 IVTVAGR
+594 IVTAAGR
-601 VELNP
+601 VELNK

-612 TVFEENPQLPI
+612 TVFEESPQLPI
-623 EDLVFAFHQGATSP
+623 SDLVFTFHQGATSP
-637 LVTPPTCGIYTAQAV
+637 LVTPPTCGLFTAQAV
-652 LNPWSE
+652 LDPWSV

-675 NSGPCPSG
+675 DSGACPSG

-692 VSGTQDNDA
+692 VSGSQDNDA

-710 ILREDGEQELTRF
+710 LLREDGEQELTRF

-744 DIEAA
+744 DIEAS

-777 VGTVLAQAPGKVYL
+777 VGTVLAQATGKVYL

-887 NYAIPADQVPVTVSS
+887 DYAIPADQVPMTVSS
-902 PFQAADCSSLAF
+902 PFQTADCSSLGF
-914 KPVFKAQ
+914 KPVFKAS
-921 TSAHTSRIDGASLH
+921 TSAHTSRIEGASLH
-935 VTLNLP
+935 VTLALP
-941 EEAGPGKE
+941 EEGGPGKE

-971 KACTEKIF
+971 KACTEKVF
-979 GENPGNCPVSSKVGE
+979 GENPSSCPVSSRVGE
-994 VKVLTPILANPL
+994 VKVSTPILANPL

-1062 QFELTF
+1062 LFELTF

-1096 NGLAIK
+1096 NGMVLD
-1102 QNTKISVTGCP
+1102 QSTKISVTGCP
-1113 KTKHARHKKKRA
+1113 KAKKAGHKKKDGKKARKHGA
-1125 KRAKKRKR
+1125 HGKKKR

>member
-1 MRFIN
+1 MRIPDPM
-6 QVRAGSALS
+6 RAVG
-15 VLAAGVLLLVPAP
+15 VLGVVAAAVLLLAP
-28 SYGEPAAAQWTIS
+28 SMAGAVESPVAQWTIS
-41 AVSAPTNFSPTAAP
+41 PISVPTNFSPGARP
-55 GEDSYR
+55 GEDLYR
-61 LLITNTGSAAAGCT
+61 VLVTNSGGASSAG
-75 QAHREAELEAHAQ
+75 
-88 PVLCAAGSPV
+88 PV
-98 ASPITITDILPL
+98 TITDELPPGL
-110 GVSLDP
+110 SLDA

-121 ENTLIGGETYGTS
+121 VNTVAEKITLDE
-134 RDAHET
+134 HE
-140 GSGSFSCVLATCT
+140 SPSEHFSCALATCT
-153 YGAVVIPDQTLEVTL
+153 YTGVVVPDQTLEVTF
-168 PVDVSAG
+168 PVDVSAE
-175 AEGLSPLAST
+175 AEGLSPLTNT
-185 VRVSGGGAPSVSLST
+185 VRLSGGGASSVSLSEPT
-200 STVVSATQK
+200 TVSEVPAGFEIPPGAAST
-209 ASFGISPGGA
+209 
-219 SSALSTVQAGAHPD
+219 ALSTLQAGGHPD
-233 LTSSYS
+233 ITNTYGFSS
-239 FNTVNAGGSL
+239 VNAADSL
-249 AAYEKD
+249 AGEPKD
-255 LTYRLPPGFA
+255 LTYSLPPGFA

-272 ACSDAQFIL
+272 ACSNAEFAL
-281 EECPVDTQVGFTTVY
+281 GVCPTSSQVGVATV
-296 ADVNSSS
+296 DVQSFEKSSKGS
-303 TVGVYGHFLQPVYN
+303 YGAFLEPVYN
-317 IVPETGTLATI
+317 IAPEAGVLATI
-328 GFSVGDNFFIQGQIT
+328 GFDVAGNFMVDGQIT
-343 LRPGDYGADVTFHN
+343 LRPSDYGANVTFHN
-357 INDKTVTIIGGSLT
+357 IDDAISSIVGGSLT

-377 DPVHDPLRLAALNH
+377 DPIHDPLR
-391 EYGILEHAIEE
+391 YEHGTPG
-402 FGAGDEGVAPTPYFT
+402 FGVYLGTFGHFDEGTATIPYFT
-417 NPTSCTG
+417 NPTTCDG
-424 PLSSEFQID
+424 PLSSESRVD
-433 SWEEPGRYAA
+433 SWEEPGRIAT
-443 AQTPDGS
+443 AQTADGS
-450 MFGCDSLPF
+450 MFGCDSLAF
-459 EPQIETQ
+459 EPSIETQ

-473 TSTGLNVNLESQQH
+473 TPTGLDVNLETPQH
-487 YENAYGVVSSHYDD
+487 YENAYGVTSSSYDD

-526 EFAYEGETLNPE
+526 EYAYEAETLEPE
-538 PGKGCPREAKLGTI
+538 PGKGCPRESKLGTI
-552 HARSPAISEEV
+552 HSRSPAISEEV
-563 EGSLY
+563 AGSLY

-575 KFGSLVAVYVVARI
+575 KFDSLVALYVVARI

-594 IVTVAGR
+594 IVTAAGR
-601 VELNP
+601 VELNK

-612 TVFEENPQLPI
+612 TIFEESPQLPI
-623 EDLVFAFHQGATSP
+623 SDLVFTFHQGATSP
-637 LVTPPTCGIYTAQAV
+637 LVTPPTCGLFTAQAA
-652 LNPWSE
+652 LNPWSV
-658 PLREYPL
+658 PLQERLL
-665 TSQFEITSGV
+665 TSRFEITSGV
-675 NSGPCPSG
+675 NSSPCPSG

-710 ILREDGEQELTRF
+710 IIREDGEQELTRF

-744 DIEAA
+744 DVEAA
-749 RHVTGQEELEHPSCP
+749 RKATGAEELEHPSCP

-808 KVGPFDLGTVVIQFT
+808 KVGPFDLGNVVIQFT

-834 VDGETSDPIPHII
+834 VDGETSDAIPHII

-856 IRAYINREQFIIN
+856 IRAYIDREQFIIN
-869 PTNCN
+869 PTNCD

-887 NYAIPADQVPVTVSS
+887 DYAIPADQVPVTVSS
-902 PFQAADCSSLAF
+902 PFQTADCSSLQF
-914 KPVFKAQ
+914 KPVFKAS

-935 VTLNLP
+935 VTLALP
-941 EEAGPGKE
+941 EEGGPGKE

-971 KACTEKIF
+971 KACTEKVF
-979 GENPGNCPVSSKVGE
+979 GENPGNCPVSSQVGS
-994 VKVLTPILANPL
+994 VKVNTPILANPL

-1062 QFELTF
+1062 VFELTV

-1096 NGLAIK
+1096 NGMVLD
-1102 QNTKISVTGCP
+1102 QSTKIAVTGCP
-1113 KTKHARHKKKRA
+1113 KAKKTKAKKRAHRHKKRA
-1125 KRAKKRKR
+1125 KKAKRSSGKR

>member
-1 MRFIN
+1 
-6 QVRAGSALS
+6 VLG
-15 VLAAGVLLLVPAP
+15 VLAAGALLLAP
-28 SYGEPAAAQWTIS
+28 SLACAESPGPQWTVSSVSVPTNLNPAAG
-41 AVSAPTNFSPTAAP
+41 P
-55 GEDSYR
+55 GEDRYKV
-61 LLITNTGSAAAGCT
+61 LVTNSGGASSEG
-75 QAHREAELEAHAQ
+75 
-88 PVLCAAGSPV
+88 PV
-98 ASPITITDILPL
+98 TITDVLPEGL
-110 GVSLDP
+110 LLDGR
-116 KGASG
+116 GASG
-121 ENTLIGGETYGTS
+121 VNTLADGFDTLDEHENPGE
-134 RDAHET
+134 H
-140 GSGSFSCVLATCT
+140 FSCVLATCT
-153 YGAVVIPDQTLEVTL
+153 YTGVVIPDQTLEL
-168 PVDVSAG
+168 EFPVDVGSEAQ
-175 AEGLSPLAST
+175 GLSPVT
-185 VRVSGGGAPSVSLST
+185 NVVRVSGGGASSASLSEPT
-200 STVVSATQK
+200 TISEDPAGFEIPPGAATT
-209 ASFGISPGGA
+209 GL
-219 SSALSTVQAGAHPD
+219 SSVQAGGHPD
-233 LTSSYS
+233 ITNTYGFSS
-239 FNTVNAGGSL
+239 VNAADSL
-249 AAYEKD
+249 AGEPKTI
-255 LTYRLPPGFA
+255 TYSLPPGFA

-272 ACSDAQFIL
+272 ACTNAEFVSD
-281 EECPVDTQVGFTTVY
+281 ECPIDSQVGVTTIDTQSFQT
-296 ADVNSSS
+296 SSRGGYLNF
-303 TVGVYGHFLQPVYN
+303 VEPVYN
-317 IVPETGTLATI
+317 LAPEAGTLATI
-328 GFSVGDNFFIQGQIT
+328 AFEVAGNFLIEGQIT
-343 LRPGDYGADVTFHN
+343 LRPSDYGANVTFHN
-357 INDKTVTIIGGSLT
+357 IDDALVSIVGGALT

-377 DPVHDPLRLAALNH
+377 DPIHDPLRWHNGNFFAGEQYFGTSDHGAAT
-391 EYGILEHAIEE
+391 
-402 FGAGDEGVAPTPYFT
+402 TPYFT
-417 NPTSCTG
+417 SPTTCGG
-424 PLSSEFQID
+424 PLSSEFRVD
-433 SWEEPGRYAA
+433 SWEEPGRTAT
-443 AQTPDGS
+443 AQTTPYGPL
-450 MFGCDSLPF
+450 GACDSLAF
-459 EPQIETQ
+459 EPQIEAQ

-473 TSTGLNVNLESQQH
+473 TPTGLNVNLESPQH
-487 YENAYGVVSSHYDD
+487 YENAFSPVASHYKN

-513 PSAGAGLQACTEA
+513 PSSGAGLQACTEA
-526 EFAYEGETLNPE
+526 EFAYESETLEPE
-538 PGKGCPREAKLGTI
+538 PGLGCPRESKLGTI

-575 KFGSLVAVYVVARI
+575 KFDSLVAVYVVARV

-594 IVTVAGR
+594 IVTAAGR
-601 VELNP
+601 VELNK

-623 EDLVFAFHQGATSP
+623 SDLVFTFHQGATSP
-637 LVTPPTCGIYTAQAV
+637 LVTPPTCGLFTSQAV
-652 LNPWSE
+652 LNPWSV
-658 PLREYPL
+658 PLKEYSL

-675 NSGPCPSG
+675 NSSPCPSG

-692 VSGTQDNDA
+692 VSGTDDNDA

-710 ILREDGEQELTRF
+710 IIREDGEQELTRF

-737 IPLCPQA
+737 VPLCPQA
-744 DIEAA
+744 DVEAA
-749 RHVTGQEELEHPSCP
+749 RHVTGAEELEHPSCP

-856 IRAYINREQFIIN
+856 IRAYVNREQFIIN

-887 NYAIPADQVPVTVSS
+887 NYAIPAGQVPVNVSS

-914 KPVFKAQ
+914 KPVFKAS

-935 VTLNLP
+935 VTLALP
-941 EEAGPGKE
+941 EEGGPGKE

-971 KACTEKIF
+971 KACTEKVF

-994 VKVLTPILANPL
+994 VKVSTPILANPL

-1096 NGLAIK
+1096 NGLVLD
-1102 QNTKISVTGCP
+1102 QSTKIAVTGCP
-1113 KTKHARHKKKRA
+1113 KTKKTNHKKKIHKHKKHAKKA
-1125 KRAKKRKR
+1125 KRSRGKR

>member
-1 MRFIN
+1 MRIPN
-6 QVRAGSALS
+6 PIRTAGALG
-15 VLAAGVLLLVPAP
+15 VLATGVLLLASSPAYAESPAP
-28 SYGEPAAAQWTIS
+28 QWT
-41 AVSAPTNFSPTAAP
+41 VSSVSVPTNFIPAAKP
-55 GEDSYR
+55 GEDRYKV
-61 LLITNTGSAAAGCT
+61 LVTNSGSASSDG
-75 QAHREAELEAHAQ
+75 
-88 PVLCAAGSPV
+88 PV
-98 ASPITITDILPL
+98 TITDELPAGL
-110 GVSLDP
+110 ALDP
-116 KGASG
+116 LGASG
-121 ENTLIGGETYGTS
+121 VNPLAGAPEQNLDS
-134 RDAHET
+134 HEKP
-140 GSGSFSCVLATCT
+140 SEHFSCVLATCT
-153 YGAVVIPDQTLEVTL
+153 YTGVVIPDQTLEL
-168 PVDVSAG
+168 EFPVDVSSEAQ
-175 AEGLSPLAST
+175 ELSPLT
-185 VRVSGGGAPSVSLST
+185 NVVRVSGGGAN
-200 STVVSATQK
+200 SASMSAPTT
-209 ASFGISPGGA
+209 ISEVPAGFEIPPGA
-219 SSALSTVQAGAHPD
+219 ATTALSNVQAGGHPD
-233 LTSSYS
+233 LTNTYGFSS
-239 FNTVNAGGSL
+239 VNAADSL
-249 AAYEKD
+249 AGEPKN

-265 ADFAGTP
+265 SDFAGTP
-272 ACSDAQFIL
+272 ACTNAQFVSG
-281 EECPVDTQVGFTTVY
+281 ECPTASQVGVTTVDTQSFEK
-296 ADVNSSS
+296 SS
-303 TVGVYGHFLQPVYN
+303 TGSYHSYITPVYN
-317 IVPETGTLATI
+317 LVPETGVLATI
-328 GFSVGDNFFIQGQIT
+328 AFDVAGNFFIEGQIT
-343 LRPGDYGADVTFHN
+343 LRPSDYGADVTFHN
-357 INDKTVTIIGGSLT
+357 INDAIVSIVGGSLT

-377 DPVHDPLRLAALNH
+377 DPIHDPLRWHIGEAETKGLG
-391 EYGILEHAIEE
+391 Y
-402 FGAGDEGVAPTPYFT
+402 FGVPDEGVAPTPYFT
-417 NPTSCTG
+417 NPSACDG
-424 PLSSEFQID
+424 PLHSEFQLD
-433 SWEEPGRYAA
+433 SWEEPAHIA
-443 AQTPDGS
+443 TAQTADGS
-450 MFGCDSLPF
+450 ISGCDSLAF

-473 TSTGLNVNLESQQH
+473 TPTGLNTNLESPQH
-487 YENAYGVVSSHYDD
+487 YENAYGDTSSSYDD

-526 EFAYEGETLNPE
+526 EYAYEAETLEPE
-538 PGKGCPREAKLGTI
+538 AGKGCPREAKLGTI
-552 HARSPAISEEV
+552 HSRSPAIAEEV
-563 EGSLY
+563 AGSLY

-575 KFGSLVAVYVVARI
+575 KFDSLVALYVVARI
-589 PNRGV
+589 PDRGV
-594 IVTVAGR
+594 IVTAAGR
-601 VELNP
+601 VELNK

-612 TVFEENPQLPI
+612 TIFEESPQLPI
-623 EDLVFAFHQGATSP
+623 SDLVFSFHQGATSP
-637 LVTPPTCGIYTAQAV
+637 LVTPPTCGTFTAGAV
-652 LNPWSE
+652 LNPWSV
-658 PLREYPL
+658 PLREDSL
-665 TSQFEITSGV
+665 TSRFEITSGV
-675 NSGPCPSG
+675 NSGACPSG

-710 ILREDGEQELTRF
+710 IIREDGEQELTRF

-749 RHVTGQEELEHPSCP
+749 RKVTGQEELEHPSCP

-869 PTNCN
+869 PTNCD

-887 NYAIPADQVPVTVSS
+887 NYAIPGDQVPVTVSS
-902 PFQAADCSSLAF
+902 SFQAADCSSLAF

-935 VTLNLP
+935 VTLALP
-941 EEAGPGKE
+941 EEGGPGKE

-971 KACTEKIF
+971 KACTEKVF

-1062 QFELTF
+1062 LFELTF

-1096 NGLAIK
+1096 NGMVLD
-1102 QNTKISVTGCP
+1102 QSTKISVTGCP
-1113 KTKHARHKKKRA
+1113 KAKKDSHKKKHRHKAA
-1125 KRAKKRKR
+1125 KGKGKKGRKKA

>member
-1 MRFIN
+1 MRIVN
-6 QVRAGSALS
+6 PVRVAGALGM
-15 VLAAGVLLLVPAP
+15 VVAGALLLVAAP
-28 SYGEPAAAQWTIS
+28 SYAAESPAPQWTIS
-41 AVSAPTNFSPTAAP
+41 SVSVPTNFNPAAKP
-55 GEDSYR
+55 GEDSYKV
-61 LLITNTGSAAAGCT
+61 LVTNSGSASSAGLVT
-75 QAHREAELEAHAQ
+75 ISD
-88 PVLCAAGSPV
+88 VLPGG
-98 ASPITITDILPL
+98 L
-110 GVSLDP
+110 SLDP

-121 ENTLIGGETYGTS
+121 VNTLAGQNHAGE
-134 RDAHET
+134 D
-140 GSGSFSCVLATCT
+140 FSCALSTCT
-153 YGAVVIPDQTLEVTL
+153 YTGVVIPDQTLEL
-168 PVDVSAG
+168 EFPIDIAPE
-175 AEGLSPLAST
+175 AQGLSPLT
-185 VRVSGGGAPSVSLST
+185 NVVRVSGGGASSASLSEPT
-200 STVVSATQK
+200 TISEEA
-209 ASFGISPGGA
+209 AGFGIPPGA
-219 SSALSTVQAGAHPD
+219 ATTALSSVQAGGHPD
-233 LTSSYS
+233 ITNTFGFSS
-239 FNTVNAGGSL
+239 VNAADSL
-249 AAYEKD
+249 AGEPKD

-265 ADFAGTP
+265 SDFAGTP
-272 ACSDAQFIL
+272 ACTNAEFVTG
-281 EECPVDTQVGFTTVY
+281 ECPVGSQVGVTTVDTQDFET
-296 ADVNSSS
+296 SSRGNYQNFIS
-303 TVGVYGHFLQPVYN
+303 PVYN
-317 IVPETGTLATI
+317 LVPEPGALATI
-328 GFSVGDNFFIQGQIT
+328 AFEAGGNFFVEGQIT
-343 LRPGDYGADVTFHN
+343 LRPGDYGADVTFRN
-357 INDKTVTIIGGSLT
+357 IRDALVSIVGGSLT
-371 VWGVPA
+371 IWGVPA
-377 DPVHDPLRLAALNH
+377 DPIHDPLRHRTGTSCLR
-391 EYGILEHAIEE
+391 ECTGVS
-402 FGAGDEGVAPTPYFT
+402 DEGVAVTPYFT
-417 NPTSCTG
+417 SPATCGGS
-424 PLSSEFQID
+424 LRSEFQVD
-433 SWEEPGRYAA
+433 SWEEPGRIAT
-443 AQTPDGS
+443 AQTTPYGPLG
-450 MFGCDSLPF
+450 GCDSLAF

-473 TSTGLNVNLESQQH
+473 TPTGLNVNLESPQH
-487 YENAYGVVSSHYDD
+487 YENAYGEVSSPYDD

-526 EFAYEGETLNPE
+526 EFAYEGETLEPE
-538 PGKGCPREAKLGTI
+538 AGKGCPRESKLGTI
-552 HARSPAISEEV
+552 HSRSPAIAEEV
-563 EGSLY
+563 VGSLY

-575 KFGSLVAVYVVARI
+575 KFDSLVAVYVVARI
-589 PNRGV
+589 PDRGV
-594 IVTVAGR
+594 IVTAAGR
-601 VELNP
+601 VELNK

-612 TVFEENPQLPI
+612 TVFEESPQLPI
-623 EDLVFAFHQGATSP
+623 SDLVFSFHQGATSP
-637 LVTPPTCGIYTAQAV
+637 LVTPPTCGTFTAGAV
-652 LNPWSE
+652 LNPWSV
-658 PLREYPL
+658 PLREDSL

-675 NSGPCPSG
+675 DSGACPSG

-692 VSGTQDNDA
+692 VSGTQDNNA

-710 ILREDGEQELTRF
+710 IIREDGEQELTRF

-749 RHVTGQEELEHPSCP
+749 RHVTGAEELEHPSCP

-856 IRAYINREQFIIN
+856 IRAYIDREKFMIN
-869 PTNCN
+869 PTNCD

-902 PFQAADCSSLAF
+902 PFQTADCSSLGF
-914 KPVFKAQ
+914 KPVFKAA

-935 VTLNLP
+935 VTLALP
-941 EEAGPGKE
+941 EEGGPGKE

-971 KACTEKIF
+971 KACTERVF
-979 GENPGNCPVSSKVGE
+979 GEDPGNCPVSSRVGE

-1062 QFELTF
+1062 LFELTF

-1085 SLIMPTEMVGQ
+1085 SLVMPTEMVGQ
-1096 NGLAIK
+1096 NGLVLD
-1102 QNTKISVTGCP
+1102 QSTKISVTGCP
-1113 KTKHARHKKKRA
+1113 KVKKASHKKKKGGHHHAKHRRA
-1125 KRAKKRKR
+1125 AKKKG

>member
-1 MRFIN
+1 
-6 QVRAGSALS
+6 
-15 VLAAGVLLLVPAP
+15 VP
-28 SYGEPAAAQWTIS
+28 QWT
-41 AVSAPTNFSPTAAP
+41 VSSVSVPTNFNPAAKP
-55 GEDSYR
+55 GADRYKV
-61 LLITNTGSAAAGCT
+61 LVTNSGSASSAG
-75 QAHREAELEAHAQ
+75 
-88 PVLCAAGSPV
+88 PVTISDVLPTGLTLDPAG
-98 ASPITITDILPL
+98 AL
-110 GVSLDP
+110 GV
-116 KGASG
+116 
-121 ENTLIGGETYGTS
+121 NTLADGFVTLD
-134 RDAHET
+134 RHELPREH
-140 GSGSFSCVLATCT
+140 FSCVLLTCT
-153 YGAVVIPDQTLEVTL
+153 YTGVVIPDQTLEL
-168 PVDVSAG
+168 EFPVDVGSEALG
-175 AEGLSPLAST
+175 VSPVT
-185 VRVSGGGAPSVSLST
+185 NVVRVSGGGGSSASLSEPTTISERPAAFEVPPGAATT
-200 STVVSATQK
+200 SL
-209 ASFGISPGGA
+209 
-219 SSALSTVQAGAHPD
+219 SSAQAGGHPD
-233 LTSSYS
+233 ITNTFGFSS
-239 FNTVNAGGSL
+239 VNVADSL
-249 AAYEKD
+249 AGEPKT

-265 ADFAGTP
+265 SDFAGTP
-272 ACSDAQFIL
+272 ACTDAEFVS
-281 EECPVDTQVGFTTVY
+281 EDCPVDSQVGVTTVETQTFET
-296 ADVNSSS
+296 SSS
-303 TVGVYGHFLQPVYN
+303 GEYKSFIAPVYN
-317 IVPETGTLATI
+317 LVPETGVLATI
-328 GFSVGDNFFIQGQIT
+328 GFAVTGNFFIEGQIT
-343 LRPGDYGADVTFHN
+343 LRPSDYGANVTFHN
-357 INDKTVTIIGGSLT
+357 IDDALVSIVGGSLT

-377 DPVHDPLRLAALNH
+377 DPIHDPLRAFKEGLAFV
-391 EYGILEHAIEE
+391 E
-402 FGAGDEGVAPTPYFT
+402 FGTSDEGASATPYFT
-417 NPTSCTG
+417 SPTTCGG
-424 PLSSEFQID
+424 PLHSEFQVD
-433 SWEEPGRYAA
+433 SWEEPARTAT
-443 AQTPDGS
+443 AQTTPYGPLG
-450 MFGCDSLPF
+450 GCDSLAF

-473 TSTGLNVNLESQQH
+473 TPTGLNVNLETPQH
-487 YENAYGVVSSHYDD
+487 YENAYGDVASHYDD

-526 EFAYEGETLNPE
+526 EFAYEGETLEPE
-538 PGKGCPREAKLGTI
+538 PGRGCPRESKLGTI
-552 HARSPAISEEV
+552 HSRSPAIAEEV
-563 EGSLY
+563 VGSLY

-575 KFGSLVAVYVVARI
+575 KFDSLVAVYVVARI

-594 IVTVAGR
+594 IVTAAGR
-601 VELNP
+601 VELNK

-612 TVFEENPQLPI
+612 TVFEESPQLPI
-623 EDLVFAFHQGATSP
+623 SDLVFTFHQGATSP
-637 LVTPPTCGIYTAQAV
+637 LVTPPTCGLYTAQAV
-652 LNPWSE
+652 LNPWAV
-658 PLREYPL
+658 PLREDSL

-675 NSGPCPSG
+675 NSGSCPSG

-701 GAYSPFYLR
+701 GGYSPFYLR
-710 ILREDGEQELTRF
+710 IIREDGEQELTRF

-744 DIEAA
+744 DVEAA
-749 RHVTGQEELEHPSCP
+749 RHVTGAEELEHPSCP

-856 IRAYINREQFIIN
+856 IRAYIDREKFMIN
-869 PTNCN
+869 PTNCD

-902 PFQAADCSSLAF
+902 PFQTADCSSLGF
-914 KPVFKAQ
+914 KPVFKAS

-935 VTLNLP
+935 VTLALP
-941 EEAGPGKE
+941 QEGGPGKE

-971 KACTEKIF
+971 KACTEKVF
-979 GENPGNCPVSSKVGE
+979 GENPGNCPVSSRVGE
-994 VKVLTPILANPL
+994 VKVSTPILANPL

-1096 NGLAIK
+1096 NGLVLK
-1102 QNTKISVTGCP
+1102 QSTKISVTGCP
-1113 KTKHARHKKKRA
+1113 KVKKASHKKKHSKRKGGKHRA
-1125 KRAKKRKR
+1125 RGKKKR

>member
-1 MRFIN
+1 MRIVNLF
-6 QVRAGSALS
+6 RAAGALG
-15 VLAAGVLLLVPAP
+15 VAAVGVLLLVVSPAFAESP
-28 SYGEPAAAQWTIS
+28 VARWTVSSVSVPTNLNPAAKPGEDHYKVLVTNSGGAVAGCTEADHLAEEKAGADQVLCPAGSPAVNAVTITEELPQGLQLDPAGMS
-41 AVSAPTNFSPTAAP
+41 GVNTLAGTVSALFGNEAP
-55 GEDSYR
+55 GE
-61 LLITNTGSAAAGCT
+61 
-75 QAHREAELEAHAQ
+75 H
-88 PVLCAAGSPV
+88 
-98 ASPITITDILPL
+98 
-110 GVSLDP
+110 
-116 KGASG
+116 
-121 ENTLIGGETYGTS
+121 
-134 RDAHET
+134 
-140 GSGSFSCVLATCT
+140 FSCVLSTCVYT
-153 YGAVVIPDQTLEVTL
+153 GVVIPDQTLELSV
-168 PVDVSAG
+168 PVDVGSG
-175 AEGLSPLAST
+175 AQGLSPVENV
-185 VRVSGGGAPSVSLST
+185 VRVSGGGASSVSLSEPT
-200 STVVSATQK
+200 TISEEPAGFAIPPGAATTGLSST
-209 ASFGISPGGA
+209 
-219 SSALSTVQAGAHPD
+219 QAGAHPD
-233 LTSSYS
+233 ITNTYGFSSA
-239 FNTVNAGGSL
+239 NAADSL
-249 AAYEKD
+249 AGEPKD
-255 LTYRLPPGFA
+255 LTYSLPPGFA

-272 ACSDAQFIL
+272 VCTNAQFVQS
-281 EECPVDTQVGFTTVY
+281 ECPIGSQVGVTTVDTQTFEK
-296 ADVNSSS
+296 SSQGEYHNF
-303 TVGVYGHFLQPVYN
+303 VVPVYN
-317 IVPETGTLATI
+317 LVPETGVLATI
-328 GFSVGDNFFIQGQIT
+328 AFDIGGNFFIEGQIS
-343 LRPGDYGADVTFHN
+343 LRPGDYGANVTFHN
-357 INDKTVTIIGGSLT
+357 INDAIVSIVGGSLT

-377 DPVHDPLRLAALNH
+377 DPIHDPLRWQPGRLLKVV
-391 EYGILEHAIEE
+391 GR
-402 FGAGDEGVAPTPYFT
+402 FGVSDEGAAPAPYFT
-417 NPTSCTG
+417 NPVTCG
-424 PLSSEFQID
+424 GQLHSEFHVD
-433 SWEEPGRYAA
+433 SWEAPGRYAA
-443 AQTPDGS
+443 SLTTPYGP
-450 MFGCDSLPF
+450 FGGCDSPAF

-473 TSTGLNVNLESQQH
+473 TPTGLNVNLESDQH
-487 YENAYGVVSSHYDD
+487 YENAYGLVSSPYDD

-526 EFAYEGETLNPE
+526 QFAYEGDTLEPE
-538 PGKGCPREAKLGTI
+538 AGQGCPRESKLGTI
-552 HARSPAISEEV
+552 HARSPAVSEEV
-563 EGSLY
+563 TGSLY

-589 PNRGV
+589 PDRGL
-594 IVTVAGR
+594 IVTAAGK
-601 VELNP
+601 VELNV

-612 TVFEENPQLPI
+612 TVFDENPQLPI
-623 EDLVFAFHQGATSP
+623 SDLVFTFHQGATSP
-637 LVTPPTCGIYTAQAV
+637 LVTPPTCGVFTAQAV
-652 LNPWSE
+652 LNPWSV
-658 PLREYPL
+658 PLRENSL
-665 TSQFEITSGV
+665 SSQFEITSGV

-683 GTPPFAPKV
+683 GVPPFAPKV

-710 ILREDGEQELTRF
+710 IIREDGEQELTRF

-749 RHVTGQEELEHPSCP
+749 RHVTGAEELEHPSCP

-856 IRAYINREQFIIN
+856 IRAYVDREKFIIN
-869 PTNCN
+869 PTSCN
-874 PLGVSDTITGAGA
+874 PLGVTDTITGAGA
-887 NYAIPADQVPVTVSS
+887 NYTIPADQIPVNVSS
-902 PFQAADCSSLAF
+902 PFQAADCSSLQF
-914 KPVFKAQ
+914 KPVFKAS

-941 EEAGPGKE
+941 EEQGPGKE

-971 KACTEKIF
+971 KACTEKVF
-979 GENPGNCPVSSKVGE
+979 GENPANCPVSSAVGT
-994 VKVLTPILANPL
+994 VKVSTPILTNPL

-1096 NGLAIK
+1096 NGMVLD
-1102 QNTKISVTGCP
+1102 QSTKISVTGCP
-1113 KTKHARHKKKRA
+1113 KVKKASHKKKRKA
-1125 KRAKKRKR
+1125 GKHHAHGKKKR

>member
-1 MRFIN
+1 MRIIDH
-6 QVRAGSALS
+6 VRPASILG
-15 VLAAGVLLLVPAP
+15 VVVGVLLLAASPARAEPPVP
-28 SYGEPAAAQWTIS
+28 QWTIS
-41 AVSAPTNFSPTAAP
+41 SVSIPTNFNPSAGP
-55 GEDSYR
+55 GEDRYKV
-61 LLITNTGSAAAGCT
+61 LVTNSGSASSEG
-75 QAHREAELEAHAQ
+75 
-88 PVLCAAGSPV
+88 PV
-98 ASPITITDILPL
+98 TITDTLP
-110 GVSLDP
+110 GGISLDFA
-116 KGASG
+116 GASG
-121 ENTLIGGETYGTS
+121 VNTLASKIPLDNNEPPGA
-134 RDAHET
+134 R
-140 GSGSFSCVLATCT
+140 FSCVLSTCV
-153 YGAVVIPDQTLEVTL
+153 YNGIVIPDQTLEL
-168 PVDVSAG
+168 AFPVDISPEAQR
-175 AEGLSPLAST
+175 LSPLT
-185 VRVSGGGAPSVSLST
+185 NVIRVSGGGASSASLSEPT
-200 STVVSATQK
+200 TISEHP
-209 ASFGISPGGA
+209 ASFEMPPGA
-219 SSALSTVQAGAHPD
+219 ATSSLSTVQAGGHPD
-233 LTSSYS
+233 LTNTFSFSS
-239 FNTVNAGGSL
+239 VNAAESL
-249 AAYEKD
+249 AGEPKD

-272 ACSDAQFIL
+272 TCTNAEFIKS
-281 EECPVDTQVGFTTVY
+281 ECPTDSQVGLTTVDTQSFKT
-296 ADVNSSS
+296 SSHGEYQS
-303 TVGVYGHFLQPVYN
+303 YIEPVYN
-317 IVPETGTLATI
+317 LAPEAGVLATI
-328 GFSVGDNFFIQGQIT
+328 AFGIAGDIFVEGQIT
-343 LRPGDYGADVTFHN
+343 LRPSDYGANVTFRN
-357 INDKTVTIIGGSLT
+357 IDNVLKSIVGGSLT

-377 DPVHDPLRLAALNH
+377 DPIHDPLRF
-391 EYGILEHAIEE
+391 EHGPKGPLVLLDGS
-402 FGAGDEGVAPTPYFT
+402 FGHSDEGTAATPYFT
-417 NPTSCTG
+417 NPTTCGG
-424 PLSSEFQID
+424 PLHSEYQVD
-433 SWEEPGRYAA
+433 DWEEPGRVVT
-443 AQTPDGS
+443 TPTTPYGPLG
-450 MFGCDSLPF
+450 GCDTLPF
-459 EPQIETQ
+459 EPLIETQ
-466 PSASSAE
+466 PSASTAE
-473 TSTGLNVNLESQQH
+473 TPTGLNVNLETPQH
-487 YENAYGVVSSHYDD
+487 YENAFGIASSHYDD

-526 EFAYEGETLNPE
+526 EYAYEGETLEPE
-538 PGKGCPREAKLGTI
+538 AGKGCPRESKLGTI
-552 HARSPAISEEV
+552 HSRSPAIAEEV
-563 EGSLY
+563 SGSLY

-589 PNRGV
+589 PARGV
-594 IVTVAGR
+594 IVTAAGR

-606 ETGQIT
+606 VTGQIT
-612 TVFEENPQLPI
+612 TVFEESPQLPI
-623 EDLVFAFHQGATSP
+623 SDLVFTFHQGATSP
-637 LVTPPTCGIYTAQAV
+637 LVTPPTCGLYTAQAV
-652 LNPWSE
+652 LNPWAE
-658 PLREYPL
+658 PLQEHLL

-675 NSGPCPSG
+675 NSGACPSG
-683 GTPPFAPKV
+683 GVPPFAPKV
-692 VSGTQDNDA
+692 VSGSQDNDA

-710 ILREDGEQELTRF
+710 IIREDGEQEITRF

-749 RHVTGQEELEHPSCP
+749 RHVTGAEELEHPSCP

-777 VGTVLAQAPGKVYL
+777 VGTVLAQASGKVYL

-823 LRINQTTAQVE
+823 LRINPTTAQVE

-856 IRAYINREQFIIN
+856 IRAYVDREKFIIN
-869 PTNCN
+869 PTNCD

-887 NYAIPADQVPVTVSS
+887 NYAIPADQIPVTVSS
-902 PFQAADCSSLAF
+902 PFQAADCSSLGF
-914 KPVFKAQ
+914 KPVFKAS

-935 VTLNLP
+935 VTLALP

-971 KACTEKIF
+971 KACTEKVF
-979 GENPGNCPVSSKVGE
+979 GENPGNCPVSSQVGS

-1062 QFELTF
+1062 LFELTF

-1085 SLIMPTEMVGQ
+1085 SLVMPTEMVGQ
-1096 NGLAIK
+1096 NGMVLD
-1102 QNTKISVTGCP
+1102 QSTKISVTGCP
-1113 KTKHARHKKKRA
+1113 KAKKAGHKKKKGRRSHAKHRRA
-1125 KRAKKRKR
+1125 GKNKQKG

>member
-1 MRFIN
+1 MRIVN
-6 QVRAGSALS
+6 PLRATGGVLG
-15 VLAAGVLLLVPAP
+15 VLAAGVLLLAP
-28 SYGEPAAAQWTIS
+28 SPAAAESPGPQWT
-41 AVSAPTNFSPTAAP
+41 VSSVSVPTNFNPAASP
-55 GEDSYR
+55 GEDRYKV
-61 LLITNTGSAAAGCT
+61 LVTNTGSASTEG
-75 QAHREAELEAHAQ
+75 
-88 PVLCAAGSPV
+88 PV
-98 ASPITITDILPL
+98 TITDELPEGL
-110 GVSLDP
+110 TLDP

-121 ENTLIGGETYGTS
+121 VNTLAEKITLDGDENP
-134 RDAHET
+134 AEH
-140 GSGSFSCVLATCT
+140 FSCALSTCT
-153 YGAVVIPDQTLEVTL
+153 YTAVVIPDQTLEL
-168 PVDVSAG
+168 SFPVDISPEAQ
-175 AEGLSPLAST
+175 GLSPLT
-185 VRVSGGGAPSVSLST
+185 NVVRVSGGGANAASLSEPT
-200 STVVSATQK
+200 TISEHPVAFEIPPGAATT
-209 ASFGISPGGA
+209 
-219 SSALSTVQAGAHPD
+219 ALSSVQAGGHPD
-233 LTSSYS
+233 ITNTFGFSS
-239 FNTVNAGGSL
+239 VNAADSL
-249 AAYEKD
+249 AGEPKN

-265 ADFAGTP
+265 SDFAGTP
-272 ACSDAQFIL
+272 ACTNAEFVSD
-281 EECPVDTQVGFTTVY
+281 ECPVDSQVGFTTV
-296 ADVNSSS
+296 DVQSFETSSQ
-303 TVGVYGHFLQPVYN
+303 GEYGSVIEPVYN
-317 IVPETGTLATI
+317 LVPETGVLATI
-328 GFSVGDNFFIQGQIT
+328 AFNFADNFFIEGQIT
-343 LRPGDYGADVTFHN
+343 LRPGDYGANVTFHN
-357 INDKTVTIIGGSLT
+357 IDDALVSIVGGSLT

-377 DPVHDPLRLAALNH
+377 DPIHNPLR
-391 EYGILEHAIEE
+391 AIPAVAGYK
-402 FGAGDEGVAPTPYFT
+402 FGVSDEGVASTPYFT
-417 NPTSCTG
+417 NPTTCG
-424 PLSSEFQID
+424 APLSSEFQVD
-433 SWEEPGRYAA
+433 SWEEPGHIAT
-443 AQTPDGS
+443 AQTADGS
-450 MFGCDSLPF
+450 MFGCDSLAF

-473 TSTGLNVNLESQQH
+473 TPTGLNVNLESPQH
-487 YENAYGVVSSHYDD
+487 YENAYGLVSSPYND

-526 EFAYEGETLNPE
+526 EYAYEGETLEPE
-538 PGKGCPREAKLGTI
+538 PGKGCPRESKLGTI
-552 HARSPAISEEV
+552 HSRSPAISEEV
-563 EGSLY
+563 VGSLY

-575 KFGSLVAVYVVARI
+575 KFDSLVAVYVVARI

-594 IVTVAGR
+594 IVTAAGR
-601 VELNP
+601 VELNK

-612 TVFEENPQLPI
+612 TVFEESPQLPI
-623 EDLVFAFHQGATSP
+623 SDLVFTFHQGATSP
-637 LVTPPTCGIYTAQAV
+637 LVTPPTCGTFTAGAV
-652 LNPWSE
+652 LNPWSV
-658 PLREYPL
+658 PLRENSL

-692 VSGTQDNDA
+692 VSGTGDNDA

-710 ILREDGEQELTRF
+710 IIREDGEQEVTRF

-744 DIEAA
+744 DVEAA

-823 LRINQTTAQVE
+823 LRINQTSAQVE

-874 PLGVSDTITGAGA
+874 LLGVSDTITGAGA
-887 NYAIPADQVPVTVSS
+887 DYAIPADQVPVTVSS
-902 PFQAADCSSLAF
+902 PFQAADCSSLGF
-914 KPVFKAQ
+914 KPVFKAS
-921 TSAHTSRIDGASLH
+921 TSARTSRIDGASLH

-941 EEAGPGKE
+941 EEGGPGKE

-971 KACTEKIF
+971 KACTEKVF
-979 GENPGNCPVSSKVGE
+979 AENPGNCPVSSRVGE

-1085 SLIMPTEMVGQ
+1085 SLVMPTEMVGQ
-1096 NGLAIK
+1096 NGMVLD
-1102 QNTKISVTGCP
+1102 QSTKISVTGCP
-1113 KTKHARHKKKRA
+1113 KAKKTKAKKKAHRHKKRA
-1125 KRAKKRKR
+1125 KKAKRSSGKR

>member
-1 MRFIN
+1 MRIIN
-6 QVRAGSALS
+6 PVRGAG
-15 VLAAGVLLLVPAP
+15 VLGVVAAGVLLLGPSPACAE
-28 SYGEPAAAQWTIS
+28 SAVAQWTIS
-41 AVSAPTNFSPTAAP
+41 SVSVPTNFNPAGGP
-55 GEDSYR
+55 GEDRYR
-61 LLITNTGSAAAGCT
+61 VLVTNSGGASSEGS
-75 QAHREAELEAHAQ
+75 
-88 PVLCAAGSPV
+88 V
-98 ASPITITDILPL
+98 TITDELPDGL
-110 GVSLDP
+110 SLDA

-121 ENTLIGGETYGTS
+121 VNTLAEGRSVRLDEGEAPGE
-134 RDAHET
+134 H
-140 GSGSFSCVLATCT
+140 FSCVLSTCT
-153 YGAVVIPDQTLEVTL
+153 YTGVVIPDQTLEL
-168 PVDVSAG
+168 EFPVDIGSEAQ
-175 AEGLSPLAST
+175 GLSPLT
-185 VRVSGGGAPSVSLST
+185 NVVRVSGGGASSASLSEPT
-200 STVVSATQK
+200 TISEDP
-209 ASFGISPGGA
+209 ASFEIPQGA
-219 SSALSTVQAGAHPD
+219 ATTGLSSVQAGGHPD
-233 LTSSYS
+233 ITNTYGFSS
-239 FNTVNAGGSL
+239 VNAADSL
-249 AAYEKD
+249 AGEPKT
-255 LTYRLPPGFA
+255 LTYSLPPGFA

-272 ACSDAQFIL
+272 MCTNAEFIAQ
-281 EECPVDTQVGFTTVY
+281 ECPTDSQVGFTTI
-296 ADVNSSS
+296 DTQSFEKSSEGS
-303 TVGVYGHFLQPVYN
+303 YLNFIEPVYN
-317 IVPETGTLATI
+317 LAPEAGTLATI
-328 GFSVGDNFFIQGQIT
+328 AFEVAGNFQIEGQIT
-343 LRPGDYGADVTFHN
+343 LRPSDYGANVAFHN
-357 INDKTVTIIGGSLT
+357 IDDALVSIVGGSLT

-377 DPVHDPLRLAALNH
+377 DPIHDPLRYDYGKKTTQHNESPFFGVSDKGAA
-391 EYGILEHAIEE
+391 
-402 FGAGDEGVAPTPYFT
+402 VVPYFT
-417 NPTSCTG
+417 SPTTCGG
-424 PLSSEFQID
+424 PLSSEFRVD
-433 SWEEPGRYAA
+433 SWEEPGRIVT
-443 AQTPDGS
+443 AQTQDGS
-450 MFGCDSLPF
+450 LMGCDSLAF

-473 TSTGLNVNLESQQH
+473 TPTGLSVNLETPQH
-487 YENAYGVVSSHYDD
+487 YENAYSPVASHYDD

-526 EFAYEGETLNPE
+526 EYAYEAETLEPE
-538 PGKGCPREAKLGTI
+538 PGRGCPRESKLGTI

-568 LAKPYEN
+568 IAKPYEN
-575 KFGSLVAVYVVARI
+575 KFDSLVAVYVVARI
-589 PNRGV
+589 PARGV
-594 IVTVAGR
+594 IVTAAGR

-606 ETGQIT
+606 VTGQIT
-612 TVFEENPQLPI
+612 TIFDENPQLPI
-623 EDLVFAFHQGATSP
+623 SDLVFAFHQGATSP
-637 LVTPPTCGIYTAQAV
+637 LVTPPTCGTFTAQAV
-652 LNPWSE
+652 LNPWAV
-658 PLREYPL
+658 PLREYQL
-665 TSQFEITSGV
+665 TSQFEIASGV

-683 GTPPFAPKV
+683 GTPPFEPKV
-692 VSGTQDNDA
+692 VSGTDDNDA

-710 ILREDGEQELTRF
+710 IIREDGEQELTRF

-737 IPLCPQA
+737 VPLCPQA

-777 VGTVLAQAPGKVYL
+777 VGTVLAQTPGRVYL

-823 LRINQTTAQVE
+823 LKINQTTAQVE

-874 PLGVSDTITGAGA
+874 PLGVTDTITGAGA
-887 NYAIPADQVPVTVSS
+887 NYAIPADQVPVAVSS
-902 PFQAADCSSLAF
+902 PFQTADCSSLAF
-914 KPVFKAQ
+914 KPVFKAV

-935 VTLNLP
+935 VTLALP
-941 EEAGPGKE
+941 EEGGPGKE

-971 KACTEKIF
+971 KACTEKVF
-979 GENPGNCPVSSKVGE
+979 GESPGNCPVSSRVGE
-994 VKVLTPILANPL
+994 VKVSTPILANPL

-1096 NGLAIK
+1096 NGLVI
-1102 QNTKISVTGCP
+1102 QQSTKISVTGCP
-1113 KTKHARHKKKRA
+1113 KAKKDSHKKKRGKKKA
-1125 KRAKKRKR
+1125 KQHGAHGKKRR

>member
-1 MRFIN
+1 
-6 QVRAGSALS
+6 
-15 VLAAGVLLLVPAP
+15 
-28 SYGEPAAAQWTIS
+28 
-41 AVSAPTNFSPTAAP
+41 
-55 GEDSYR
+55 
-61 LLITNTGSAAAGCT
+61 
-75 QAHREAELEAHAQ
+75 
-88 PVLCAAGSPV
+88 
-98 ASPITITDILPL
+98 
-110 GVSLDP
+110 
-116 KGASG
+116 
-121 ENTLIGGETYGTS
+121 
-134 RDAHET
+134 
-140 GSGSFSCVLATCT
+140 
-153 YGAVVIPDQTLEVTL
+153 
-168 PVDVSAG
+168 
-175 AEGLSPLAST
+175 
-185 VRVSGGGAPSVSLST
+185 
-200 STVVSATQK
+200 
-209 ASFGISPGGA
+209 
-219 SSALSTVQAGAHPD
+219 
-233 LTSSYS
+233 
-239 FNTVNAGGSL
+239 
-249 AAYEKD
+249 
-255 LTYRLPPGFA
+255 
-265 ADFAGTP
+265 
-272 ACSDAQFIL
+272 
-281 EECPVDTQVGFTTVY
+281 
-296 ADVNSSS
+296 
-303 TVGVYGHFLQPVYN
+303 
-317 IVPETGTLATI
+317 
-328 GFSVGDNFFIQGQIT
+328 
-343 LRPGDYGADVTFHN
+343 
-357 INDKTVTIIGGSLT
+357 
-371 VWGVPA
+371 
-377 DPVHDPLRLAALNH
+377 
-391 EYGILEHAIEE
+391 
-402 FGAGDEGVAPTPYFT
+402 
-417 NPTSCTG
+417 
-424 PLSSEFQID
+424 
-433 SWEEPGRYAA
+433 
-443 AQTPDGS
+443 
-450 MFGCDSLPF
+450 MFGCDSLAF

-473 TSTGLNVNLESQQH
+473 TPTGLNVNLETPQH
-487 YENAYGVVSSHYDD
+487 YENAYGEVSSHYDD

-526 EFAYEGETLNPE
+526 EYAYEGETLEPE
-538 PGKGCPREAKLGTI
+538 PGKGCPRESKLGTI

-575 KFGSLVAVYVVARI
+575 KFDSLVAVYVVARI

-594 IVTVAGR
+594 IVTAAGR
-601 VELNP
+601 VELNK

-612 TVFEENPQLPI
+612 TVFEESPQLPI
-623 EDLVFAFHQGATSP
+623 SDLVFTFHQGATSP
-637 LVTPPTCGIYTAQAV
+637 LVTPPTCGLYTAQAV
-652 LNPWSE
+652 LNPWSV
-658 PLREYPL
+658 PLKEYTL

-675 NSGPCPSG
+675 GGGPCPSG

-692 VSGTQDNDA
+692 VSGTDDNDA
-701 GAYSPFYLR
+701 GGYSPFYLR
-710 ILREDGEQELTRF
+710 IIREDGEQELTRF

-744 DIEAA
+744 DIEAS

-777 VGTVLAQAPGKVYL
+777 VGTVLAQATGKVYL

-902 PFQAADCSSLAF
+902 PFQTADCSSLQF
-914 KPVFKAQ
+914 KPVFKAA

-935 VTLNLP
+935 VTLALP
-941 EEAGPGKE
+941 EEGGPGKE

-971 KACTEKIF
+971 KACTEKVF
-979 GENPGNCPVSSKVGE
+979 GENPSNCPTSSKVGE
-994 VKVLTPILANPL
+994 VKVNTPILANPL

-1062 QFELTF
+1062 EFELTF

-1096 NGLAIK
+1096 NGLVLH
-1102 QNTKISVTGCP
+1102 QSTKISVTGCP
-1113 KTKHARHKKKRA
+1113 KAKKASHKKKRRG
-1125 KRAKKRKR
+1125 KHRAHGKKKR

>member
-1 MRFIN
+1 MRIIN
-6 QVRAGSALS
+6 LVRGGS
-15 VLAAGVLLLVPAP
+15 VLGVAAAGVLLLAP
-28 SYGEPAAAQWTIS
+28 SPALAESSVAQWTIS
-41 AVSAPTNFSPTAAP
+41 SVSVPTNLNPAARP
-55 GEDSYR
+55 GEDRYKV
-61 LLITNTGSAAAGCT
+61 LVTNSGGASSVGPVTISDELPEGLSLDATGA
-75 QAHREAELEAHAQ
+75 
-88 PVLCAAGSPV
+88 
-98 ASPITITDILPL
+98 L
-110 GVSLDP
+110 GV
-116 KGASG
+116 
-121 ENTLIGGETYGTS
+121 NTLADQRTL
-134 RDAHET
+134 DAHELP
-140 GSGSFSCVLATCT
+140 GEHFSCALSTCVYT
-153 YGAVVIPDQTLEVTL
+153 GVVIPDQTLEL
-168 PVDVSAG
+168 SFPVDIGLEAL
-175 AEGLSPLAST
+175 GLSPLT
-185 VRVSGGGAPSVSLST
+185 NVVRVSGGGASSVSLSQ
-200 STVVSATQK
+200 ATTISEDP
-209 ASFGISPGGA
+209 ASFEIPPGAATTGL
-219 SSALSTVQAGAHPD
+219 SSVHAGGHPD
-233 LTSSYS
+233 ITNTYGFSS
-239 FNTVNAGGSL
+239 VNAVGALVGQP
-249 AAYEKD
+249 KT

-272 ACSDAQFIL
+272 VCSDAQFISQ
-281 EECPVDTQVGFTTVY
+281 ECPIDSQVGVTTVDTLTFEG
-296 ADVNSSS
+296 SSHGQHGS
-303 TVGVYGHFLQPVYN
+303 FIAPVYN
-317 IVPETGTLATI
+317 VAPEAGTLATI
-328 GFSVGDNFFIQGQIT
+328 AFDITGNFFIEGQIT
-343 LRPGDYGADVTFHN
+343 LRPSDYGADVTFHN
-357 INDKTVTIIGGSLT
+357 IDDAFLSIVGGSLT
-371 VWGVPA
+371 IWGVPA
-377 DPVHDPLRLAALNH
+377 DPVHDPLRAMYTS
-391 EYGILEHAIEE
+391 EGPK
-402 FGAGDEGVAPTPYFT
+402 FGVSDEGVSATPYFT
-417 NPTSCTG
+417 NPTTCGG
-424 PLSSEFQID
+424 PLRSEFQVD
-433 SWEEPGRYAA
+433 SWQEPARTVTT
-443 AQTPDGS
+443 QTTPYGPLG
-450 MFGCDSLPF
+450 GCDVLPF
-459 EPQIETQ
+459 EPLVETQ

-473 TSTGLNVNLESQQH
+473 TPTGLNVNLETPQH
-487 YENAYGVVSSHYDD
+487 YENAYGDVSSHYDN

-526 EFAYEGETLNPE
+526 EFAYEGETLEPE
-538 PGKGCPREAKLGTI
+538 PGKGCPRESKLGTI
-552 HARSPAISEEV
+552 HSRSPAISEEV
-563 EGSLY
+563 VGSLY

-575 KFGSLVAVYVVARI
+575 KFDSLVAVYVVARI

-594 IVTVAGR
+594 IVTAAGR
-601 VELNP
+601 VELNK

-623 EDLVFAFHQGATSP
+623 SDLVFTFHQGATSP
-637 LVTPPTCGIYTAQAV
+637 LVTPPTCGLFTTQAV
-652 LNPWSE
+652 LNPWSV
-658 PLREYPL
+658 PLREDSL

-675 NSGPCPSG
+675 NSGSCPSG

-710 ILREDGEQELTRF
+710 IIREDGEQELTRF

-737 IPLCPQA
+737 VPLCPQA

-856 IRAYINREQFIIN
+856 IRAYINREQFMIN
-869 PTNCN
+869 PTNCD
-874 PLGVSDTITGAGA
+874 PLGVTDTITGAGA

-902 PFQAADCSSLAF
+902 PFQTADCSSLGF
-914 KPVFKAQ
+914 KPVFKAS

-935 VTLNLP
+935 VTLALP
-941 EEAGPGKE
+941 EEGGPGKE

-971 KACTEKIF
+971 KACTEKVF
-979 GENPGNCPVSSKVGE
+979 GENPSNCPVSSKVGE

-1085 SLIMPTEMVGQ
+1085 KLIMPTEMVGQ
-1096 NGLAIK
+1096 NGLVLD
-1102 QNTKISVTGCP
+1102 QSTKISVTGCP
-1113 KTKHARHKKKRA
+1113 KAKKASHKKKRKA
-1125 KRAKKRKR
+1125 GKHSAHGKKKR

>member
-1 MRFIN
+1 MRIVN
-6 QVRAGSALS
+6 SLCAAGALG
-15 VLAAGVLLLVPAP
+15 VLAACVLLLAPALASAESPAP
-28 SYGEPAAAQWTIS
+28 QWTIS
-41 AVSAPTNFSPTAAP
+41 SVSVPTNFNPAAKP
-55 GEDSYR
+55 GEDRYR
-61 LLITNTGSAAAGCT
+61 VLVTNSGGASSTGS
-75 QAHREAELEAHAQ
+75 
-88 PVLCAAGSPV
+88 V
-98 ASPITITDILPL
+98 TITDELPQGL
-110 GVSLDP
+110 ALDP
-116 KGASG
+116 RGASG
-121 ENTLIGGETYGTS
+121 VNTLADGDVTL
-134 RDAHET
+134 DAHELP
-140 GSGSFSCVLATCT
+140 GAHFSCALLTCVYTGVVL
-153 YGAVVIPDQTLEVTL
+153 PDQTLEL
-168 PVDVSAG
+168 EFPVDVGSEAPG
-175 AEGLSPLAST
+175 RSPVRNV
-185 VRVSGGGAPSVSLST
+185 VRVSGGGGSSVSLSEPT
-200 STVVSATQK
+200 TISEQPARFEIPSGAATT
-209 ASFGISPGGA
+209 GL
-219 SSALSTVQAGAHPD
+219 SSAQAGAHSD
-233 LTSSYS
+233 ITNTFGFSS
-239 FNTVNAGGSL
+239 VNAADSL
-249 AAYEKD
+249 AGEPKT

-265 ADFAGTP
+265 SDFAGTP
-272 ACSDAQFIL
+272 ACTNAEFVS
-281 EECPVDTQVGFTTVY
+281 EECPTDSQVGVTTVETQTFEK
-296 ADVNSSS
+296 SSS
-303 TVGVYGHFLQPVYN
+303 GSFHSFIAPVYN
-317 IVPETGTLATI
+317 LVPETGTLATI
-328 GFSVGDNFFIQGQIT
+328 AFEAAGNFFIEGQIT
-343 LRPGDYGADVTFHN
+343 LRPSDYGANVTFHN
-357 INDKTVTIIGGSLT
+357 IDDALVSIVGGSLT
-371 VWGVPA
+371 VWGVPP
-377 DPVHDPLRLAALNH
+377 DPIHDPLRWQK
-391 EYGILEHAIEE
+391 GSTGS
-402 FGAGDEGVAPTPYFT
+402 FGVSDEGAAVTPYFT
-417 NPTSCTG
+417 NPTTCGG
-424 PLSSEFQID
+424 PLRSEFQVD
-433 SWEEPGRYAA
+433 SWEEPGRIAT
-443 AQTPDGS
+443 AQTADGS
-450 MFGCDSLPF
+450 MFGCDGLAF

-473 TSTGLNVNLESQQH
+473 APTGLNVNLETPQH
-487 YENAYGVVSSHYDD
+487 YENAYGLVASHYDD

-526 EFAYEGETLNPE
+526 EYAYEGETLEPE
-538 PGKGCPREAKLGTI
+538 PGKGCPRESKLGTI
-552 HARSPAISEEV
+552 HSRSPAISEEV
-563 EGSLY
+563 TGSLY

-575 KFGSLVAVYVVARI
+575 KFDSLVAVYVVARI

-594 IVTVAGR
+594 IVTAAGR
-601 VELNP
+601 VELNK

-612 TVFEENPQLPI
+612 TIFEESPQLPI
-623 EDLVFAFHQGATSP
+623 SDLVFTFHQGATSP
-637 LVTPPTCGIYTAQAV
+637 LVTPPTCGTYTAQAV

-658 PLREYPL
+658 PLREYSL

-675 NSGPCPSG
+675 NSGLCPSG

-710 ILREDGEQELTRF
+710 IIREDGEQELTRF

-744 DIEAA
+744 DVEAA

-834 VDGETSDPIPHII
+834 VDGATSDPIPHII

-856 IRAYINREQFIIN
+856 IRAYIDREKFMIN
-869 PTNCN
+869 PTNCD

-902 PFQAADCSSLAF
+902 PFQVADCSSLAF
-914 KPVFKAQ
+914 KPVFKAA

-935 VTLNLP
+935 VTLALP
-941 EEAGPGKE
+941 QEGGPGKE

-971 KACTEKIF
+971 KACTEKVF
-979 GENPGNCPVSSKVGE
+979 GENPGNCPVSSRVGE
-994 VKVLTPILANPL
+994 VKVNTPVLANPL

-1096 NGLAIK
+1096 SGLVLD
-1102 QNTKISVTGCP
+1102 QSTKISVTGCP
-1113 KTKHARHKKKRA
+1113 KVKKAAHKSHKRKKRA
-1125 KRAKKRKR
+1125 KKAKRSRGKR

>member
-1 MRFIN
+1 MRIVN
-6 QVRAGSALS
+6 PVRAAGALS
-15 VLAAGVLLLVPAP
+15 MVAAGTLLLVASP
-28 SYGEPAAAQWTIS
+28 SYAAESRAPQWT
-41 AVSAPTNFSPTAAP
+41 VSSVSVPTNFNPAAKP
-55 GEDSYR
+55 GEDRYKV
-61 LLITNTGSAAAGCT
+61 LVTNSGSVSSAGPVTISDVLPTGLT
-75 QAHREAELEAHAQ
+75 
-88 PVLCAAGSPV
+88 
-98 ASPITITDILPL
+98 
-110 GVSLDP
+110 LDP
-116 KGASG
+116 AGASG
-121 ENTLIGGETYGTS
+121 VNTLADGFVTLDEDEKPGE
-134 RDAHET
+134 H
-140 GSGSFSCVLATCT
+140 FSCVLSTCT
-153 YGAVVIPDQTLEVTL
+153 YTGVVIPDQTLEL
-168 PVDVSAG
+168 EFPVDVGSEALG
-175 AEGLSPLAST
+175 VSSLT
-185 VRVSGGGAPSVSLST
+185 NVVRVSGGGGGSASLSEPTTISERPAAFEMPPGAATT
-200 STVVSATQK
+200 SL
-209 ASFGISPGGA
+209 
-219 SSALSTVQAGAHPD
+219 SSVQAGGHPD
-233 LTSSYS
+233 ITNTFGFSS
-239 FNTVNAGGSL
+239 VNAADSL
-249 AAYEKD
+249 AGEPKT

-265 ADFAGTP
+265 SDFAGTP
-272 ACSDAQFIL
+272 VCTNAEFVS
-281 EECPVDTQVGFTTVY
+281 EECPIGSQVGVTTVETQTFET
-296 ADVNSSS
+296 SSS
-303 TVGVYGHFLQPVYN
+303 GSYHTYLAPVYN
-317 IVPETGTLATI
+317 LVPETGVLATI
-328 GFSVGDNFFIQGQIT
+328 GFDVAGDFFIEGQIT
-343 LRPGDYGADVTFHN
+343 LRPSDYGADVTFHN
-357 INDKTVTIIGGSLT
+357 IDDALVSIVGGSLT

-377 DPVHDPLRLAALNH
+377 GPIHDPLRWTPHPEGRVL
-391 EYGILEHAIEE
+391 GR
-402 FGAGDEGVAPTPYFT
+402 FGVSDEGVAATPYFT
-417 NPTSCTG
+417 NPTTCGG
-424 PLSSEFQID
+424 PLHSEFQVD
-433 SWEEPGRYAA
+433 SWEEPARTATV
-443 AQTPDGS
+443 QTTPYGPLG
-450 MFGCDSLPF
+450 GCDSLAF

-473 TSTGLNVNLESQQH
+473 TPTGLNVNLETPQH
-487 YENAYGVVSSHYDD
+487 YENAYGDTSSSYDD

-526 EFAYEGETLNPE
+526 EFAYEGETLEPE
-538 PGKGCPREAKLGTI
+538 AGKGCPRESKLGTI
-552 HARSPAISEEV
+552 HSRSPAISEEV
-563 EGSLY
+563 SGSLY

-575 KFGSLVAVYVVARI
+575 KFDSLVAVYVVARI
-589 PNRGV
+589 PDRGV
-594 IVTVAGR
+594 IVTAAGR

-612 TVFEENPQLPI
+612 TIFEESPQLPI
-623 EDLVFAFHQGATSP
+623 SDLVFTFHQGATSP
-637 LVTPPTCGIYTAQAV
+637 LVTPPTCGLFTAQAV
-652 LNPWSE
+652 LNPWSV
-658 PLREYPL
+658 PLREYSL

-710 ILREDGEQELTRF
+710 IIREDGEQELTRF

-737 IPLCPQA
+737 IPLCSQA
-744 DIEAA
+744 DVEAS

-777 VGTVLAQAPGKVYL
+777 VGSVLAQAPGKVYL

-856 IRAYINREQFIIN
+856 IRAYIDREKFMIN
-869 PTNCN
+869 PTNCD

-902 PFQAADCSSLAF
+902 PFQAADCSSLGF
-914 KPVFKAQ
+914 KPVFKAA

-935 VTLNLP
+935 VTLALP
-941 EEAGPGKE
+941 EEGGPGKE

-971 KACTEKIF
+971 KACTEKVF

-1062 QFELTF
+1062 LFELTF

-1085 SLIMPTEMVGQ
+1085 SLVMPTEMVGQ
-1096 NGLAIK
+1096 NGLVLD
-1102 QNTKISVTGCP
+1102 QSTKISVAGCP
-1113 KTKHARHKKKRA
+1113 KAKKANHKKKHA
-1125 KRAKKRKR
+1125 KKTKKRKKHKGKKG

>member
-1 MRFIN
+1 MRI
-6 QVRAGSALS
+6 VTPMRAAGALG
-15 VLAAGVLLLVPAP
+15 VLAAGVLLFACAPAYAESAGP
-28 SYGEPAAAQWTIS
+28 RWT
-41 AVSAPTNFSPTAAP
+41 VSSVSVPTNFNPMAKP
-55 GEDSYR
+55 GEDRYKV
-61 LLITNTGSAAAGCT
+61 LVTNSGSASSDGPVTISDVLPAGLT
-75 QAHREAELEAHAQ
+75 
-88 PVLCAAGSPV
+88 
-98 ASPITITDILPL
+98 
-110 GVSLDP
+110 LDSM
-116 KGASG
+116 GASG
-121 ENTLIGGETYGTS
+121 VNSLADGDVTLDEHEMPGE
-134 RDAHET
+134 H
-140 GSGSFSCVLATCT
+140 FSCALSTCT
-153 YGAVVIPDQTLEVTL
+153 YTGIVIPDQTLEL
-168 PVDVSAG
+168 AFPVDISAE
-175 AEGLSPLAST
+175 AVGLSPLT
-185 VRVSGGGAPSVSLST
+185 NVVRVSGGGAGSASLSEPTTISEAPAGFEIPPGAATT
-200 STVVSATQK
+200 SL
-209 ASFGISPGGA
+209 
-219 SSALSTVQAGAHPD
+219 SSVQAGAHPD
-233 LTSSYS
+233 ITNTFGFSS
-239 FNTVNAGGSL
+239 VNAADSL
-249 AAYEKD
+249 VGEPKT
-255 LTYRLPPGFA
+255 LTYRLPPGFSS
-265 ADFAGTP
+265 DFAGTP
-272 ACSDAQFIL
+272 ACTNAEFVS
-281 EECPVDTQVGFTTVY
+281 EECPVGSQVGVTTVETQSFEK
-296 ADVNSSS
+296 SSS
-303 TVGVYGHFLQPVYN
+303 GSYHSFITPVYN
-317 IVPETGTLATI
+317 LVPETGVLATI
-328 GFSVGDNFFIQGQIT
+328 AFEAAGNFFIEGQIT
-343 LRPGDYGADVTFHN
+343 LRPSDYGANVTFHN
-357 INDKTVTIIGGSLT
+357 IDNALESIVGGSLT
-371 VWGVPA
+371 VWGIPA
-377 DPVHDPLRLAALNH
+377 GPIHDPLRWHIGEAETKGLG
-391 EYGILEHAIEE
+391 Y
-402 FGAGDEGVAPTPYFT
+402 FGTADEGVAVTPYFT
-417 NPTSCTG
+417 NPTACSG
-424 PLSSEFQID
+424 PLSSEFQVD
-433 SWEEPGRYAA
+433 SWEEPGRTAT
-443 AQTPDGS
+443 AQTADGS
-450 MFGCDSLPF
+450 VFGCDSLAF

-473 TSTGLNVNLESQQH
+473 TPTGLNVNLESPQH
-487 YENAYGVVSSHYDD
+487 YENAYGVTSSSYEN

-526 EFAYEGETLNPE
+526 EYAYEGETLEPE
-538 PGKGCPREAKLGTI
+538 AGKGCPRESKLGTI
-552 HARSPAISEEV
+552 HSRSPAISEEV
-563 EGSLY
+563 VGSLY

-575 KFGSLVAVYVVARI
+575 KFDSLVALYVVARI

-594 IVTVAGR
+594 IVTAAGR

-606 ETGQIT
+606 VTGQIT
-612 TVFEENPQLPI
+612 TVFEESPRLPI
-623 EDLVFAFHQGATSP
+623 SDLVFSFHQGATSP
-637 LVTPPTCGIYTAQAV
+637 LVTPPTCGLYTAQAV
-652 LNPWSE
+652 LNPWSV
-658 PLREYPL
+658 PLREDSL
-665 TSQFEITSGV
+665 NSQFEITSGV
-675 NSGPCPSG
+675 GGGPCPSG

-692 VSGTQDNDA
+692 VSGTEDNDA

-856 IRAYINREQFIIN
+856 IRAYIDREKFMIN
-869 PTNCN
+869 PTNCD

-902 PFQAADCSSLAF
+902 PFQAADCSSLGF

-935 VTLNLP
+935 VTLALP
-941 EEAGPGKE
+941 EEGGPGKE

-971 KACTEKIF
+971 KACTEKVF
-979 GENPGNCPVSSKVGE
+979 GENPGNCPVSSRVGE

-1062 QFELTF
+1062 LFELTF

-1085 SLIMPTEMVGQ
+1085 SLLMPTEMVGQ
-1096 NGLAIK
+1096 NGMVLD
-1102 QNTKISVTGCP
+1102 QSTKISVTGCP
-1113 KTKHARHKKKRA
+1113 KVKKASHKKK
-1125 KRAKKRKR
+1125 KRGKKKRGGKHTARGNKKR